1 MKAYPYDPRGTK
13 AENHFLEERIIGSE
27 NNNDRVVILDHRP
40 FFEDLVVRQP
50 GSTTPLSRGVDYELQ
65 YQLTELDDSVAANV
79 YCGVHLINPSIKG
92 IVTFEGQM
100 LGGTF
105 YDPFVDILDE
115 LVKYLNNPVSAD
127 WLLLEGRPSLY
138 PATPAATSWADLL
151 NKKYLAS
158 AVHDVELKTD
168 DANQLIKD
176 KLAEVKALVTALG
189 KEIEAFNYPAHIAE
203 TNPHQTTSAQINAH
217 PVNLKTPDTF
227 MAYGLKLKAL
237 TDELKAFRLPQSV
250 IDTYI
255 SHWISS
261 EVRGVFNCTVSGN
274 RAQFSSKNGE
284 SEIIFANDG
293 FTLKSNGSVV
303 LAVGHL
309 EGTGAGRYINWRA
322 GKNTLRIE
330 STGDAL
336 GMNKLTL
343 NGNPLLT
350 TTALMEYQQDPD
362 AGSGG
367 GGDPD
372 DSKVYIEGRSG
383 ISFTGKGSRADPIVG
398 TIDPTK
404 ATTAEKGVVKLKTG
418 KGTET
423 VGVAAT
429 PASLTPYSAD
439 LSGYVAKTTMINGKP
454 MNDGSRTITKA
465 DLGLGQADN
474 TADLDK
480 PLSTELT
487 EAVSGLADV
496 GHHHDWSELGIYKAS
511 QSVYGIGRYAT
522 NQNGLVENRAV
533 VPNILKELSARL
545 DVVAAAIANAKE
557 GTVTDFA
564 AVKGADWRFNSQG
577 TAISVQDLNYFYLLD
592 GTKGDSTVTGS
603 IDLQTTPMF
612 NWFSPNNQLELTWPT
627 GKVSNGTGINWTG
640 IEEPPLMGFQSV
652 PVGKTAAQM
661 GDQSVVTV
669 LAKTRV
675 KAYQSKL
682 WVYAAGGG
690 PVTVY
695 INGIQAATGESP
707 LVAVYET
714 SRDVENY
721 TVAVKAECSDTT
733 KSAAVQF
740 EVYDGDYPVYFS
752 GPETRV
758 ELLQEFVTTH
768 VGIRHYL
775 YVNMLTGS
783 LYSRAEPI
791 QSIAVDPERGYIG
804 YVDIVAG
811 VSSYANKTVSFE
823 TTFDFG
829 KSAEV
834 SEHIGTRK
842 AHGLSSVDWTLTDNP
857 RLPLLNRAI
866 AEPRALVYR
875 KMLGSG
881 SGGTLCTLSRGL
893 FSYSHGLNVKTDLE
907 LIFSTEGATPYCWF
921 TPFNP
926 KENNEPTFEGSF
938 VFDVDDIGGTK
949 ALSAAPDLIL
959 CASSQAGTVGRR
971 YVRINLT
978 SKTCKVGVGA
988 GSTSEVWHK
997 SFELNNGS
1005 MLMDAGRET
1014 SVEVTTKDVLF
1025 NGEVTNA
1032 EILDLI
1038 GWGPSGDKIS
1048 ANHAPRGMIRYRYN
1062 VNTRVL
1068 RLALSF
1074 SQFGST
1080 TIDLRQIEMAFPFD
1094 LVDYFTGDGVGLAFK
1109 GLSEKCY
1116 LTINHALI
1124 DPKTGNIDIDKY
1136 HYLRSLFESY
1146 MDSSVGWLAD
1156 SKDGDYYQKLIDPTT
1171 YVYALNY
1178 CPTETIALPTGQ
1190 GSVAISHEG
1199 QLPAQFFPRKLSR
1212 GALMAKKGELHASWN
1227 NEWSTSKA
1235 AANRY
1240 RHKLILRFA
1249 QGADKQQYRVAQVS
1263 GTVKCNWPGKV
1274 IIGDAGKDAYVSATD
1289 SVPFALSTNAD
1300 TGKAVTLTPK
1310 DLRVGQDIYIVLEPP
1325 GNNPEGYELNFT
1337 CSLDVTDEKGVRQD
1351 QLNAQSFE
1359 LRSGE
1364 SQFLMEKRNPY
1375 HITSKAW
1382 KWILAVL
1389 KRELNGK
1396 QLGDRT

>member
-13 AENHFLEERIIGSE
+13 TENHFLEERIIGSE

-105 YDPFVDILDE
+105 YDPFVDMLDE

-127 WLLLEGRPSLY
+127 WLLLDGRPSLY

-158 AVHDVELKTD
+158 AIHDVELKTD

-189 KEIEAFNYPAHIAE
+189 KEIEAFNYPAHIAA
-203 TNPHQTTSAQINAH
+203 TNPHETTSAQINAH

-274 RAQFSSKNGE
+274 RAQFRSKNGE

-362 AGSGG
+362 AGGSGG
-367 GGDPD
+367 SDPD
-372 DSKVYIEGRSG
+372 DSKVYIEGRNG

-398 TIDPTK
+398 AIDPTK

-429 PASLTPYSAD
+429 PASLTPYSTD
-439 LSGYVAKTTMINGKP
+439 LSGYVTKTTMINGKP

-480 PLSTELT
+480 PLSTALN
-487 EAVSGLADV
+487 ASVSGLADV

-511 QSVYGIGRYAT
+511 QTIYGIGRYAT

-577 TAISVQDLNYFYLLD
+577 TSISVQDLKYFYLLD
-592 GTKGDSTVTGS
+592 GTKGDSTVTGT

-652 PVGKTAAQM
+652 AVGKTATQM

-675 KAYQSKL
+675 RAYQSKL

-695 INGIQAATGESP
+695 INGILAASGESP

-714 SRDVENY
+714 SADVENY
-721 TVAVKAECSDTT
+721 TIAVKAECSDTA

-811 VSSYANKTVSFE
+811 VNYANKTVGFE

-834 SEHIGTRK
+834 SEHIDTRK
-842 AHGLSSVDWTLTDNP
+842 AHGLSSVDWALTDNP

-866 AEPRALVYR
+866 AEPRACIFRKALATGTGDVFHLV
-875 KMLGSG
+875 
-881 SGGTLCTLSRGL
+881 SRGL
-893 FSYSHGLNVKTDLE
+893 YTYAHNQNVKSSLQYVV
-907 LIFSTEGATPYCWF
+907 IPEGATPYCWF

-926 KENNEPTFEGSF
+926 KENNAPTFEGSF
-938 VFDVDDIGGTK
+938 AFDVDDVGGTQ
-949 ALSAAPDLIL
+949 ALAAAPDLVL
-959 CASSQAGTVGRR
+959 CSSTQGASVKRR
-971 YVRINLT
+971 YVRIDLT
-978 SKTCKVGVGA
+978 AKECKLGI
-988 GSTSEVWHK
+988 GSRSDSAVTDIPLVMEES
-997 SFELNNGS
+997 G
-1005 MLMDAGRET
+1005 ET
-1014 SVEVTTKDVLF
+1014 AVNATFKDVLF
-1025 NGEVTNA
+1025 NGEETNPA
-1032 EILDLI
+1032 ILDLI
-1038 GWGPSGDKIS
+1038 GWGAARDKIS

-1062 VNTRVL
+1062 VSTRVL

-1074 SQFGST
+1074 SQFGT
-1080 TIDLRQIEMAFPFD
+1080 TTVKQRQLEIQFPFD
-1094 LVDYFTGDGVGLAFK
+1094 LVDYFTGDGI
-1109 GLSEKCY
+1109 GLSFKELSAKCRV
-1116 LTINHALI
+1116 TISHALI
-1124 DPKTGNIDIDKY
+1124 DPVTSNIDIDKY

-1146 MDSSVGWLAD
+1146 LDSSVGYLAD
-1156 SKDGDYYQKLIDPTT
+1156 NKDADYSQSVIDPAT
-1171 YVYALNY
+1171 YEISQKYRV
-1178 CPTETIALPTGQ
+1178 TESIALPTGQ
-1190 GSVAISHEG
+1190 GSVAVSHDG
-1199 QLPAQFFPRKLSR
+1199 QLPAQFFDRKLSR
-1212 GALMAKKGELHASWN
+1212 GALMAKKNELHTSWN
-1227 NEWSTSKA
+1227 NEWSTTKA
-1235 AANRY
+1235 AASRY

-1249 QGADKQQYRVAQVS
+1249 QGGDKQQYRIAIMA
-1263 GTVKCNWPGKV
+1263 GTIKSNWPGKV
-1274 IIGDAGKDAYVSATD
+1274 IIGDAGKDPFLASTD
-1289 SVPFALSTNAD
+1289 SAEFALSTNAD
-1300 TGKAVTLTPK
+1300 VGKAIVINPT
-1310 DLRVGQDIYIVLEPP
+1310 DLRVGQDIYIVLDPP

-1337 CSLDVTDEKGVRQD
+1337 CSLDVFDEKGYCQD

-1364 SQFLMEKRNPY
+1364 KQFLMEKRNPY

-1382 KWILAVL
+1382 KWILSVL

-1396 QLGDRT
+1396 ELGDRT

>member
-13 AENHFLEERIIGSE
+13 TENHFLEERIIGSE

-105 YDPFVDILDE
+105 YDPFVDMLDE

-127 WLLLEGRPSLY
+127 WLLLDGRPSLY

-158 AVHDVELKTD
+158 AIHDVELKTD

-189 KEIEAFNYPAHIAE
+189 KEIEAFNYPAHIAA
-203 TNPHQTTSAQINAH
+203 TNPHETTSAQINAH

-274 RAQFSSKNGE
+274 RAQFRSKNGE

-362 AGSGG
+362 AGGSGG
-367 GGDPD
+367 SDPD
-372 DSKVYIEGRSG
+372 DSKVYIEGRNG

-429 PASLTPYSAD
+429 PASLTPYSTD
-439 LSGYVAKTTMINGKP
+439 LSGYVTKTTMINGKP

-480 PLSTELT
+480 PLSTALN
-487 EAVSGLADV
+487 ASVSGLADV

-511 QSVYGIGRYAT
+511 QTIYGIGRYAT

-577 TAISVQDLNYFYLLD
+577 TSISVQDLKYFYLLD
-592 GTKGDSTVTGS
+592 GTKGDSTVTGA

-652 PVGKTAAQM
+652 AVGKTATQM

-675 KAYQSKL
+675 KAYQPKL

-695 INGIQAATGESP
+695 INGIQVASGESP
-707 LVAVYET
+707 LVTVYET
-714 SRDVENY
+714 SSDVENY

-740 EVYDGDYPVYFS
+740 EVYDGNYPIYFS

-791 QSIAVDPERGYIG
+791 QSIAVEPERGYIG
-804 YVDIVAG
+804 YVDIVPG
-811 VSSYANKTVSFE
+811 QSYANKTVGFE

-834 SEHIGTRK
+834 SEHISTRK
-842 AHGLSSVDWTLTDNP
+842 AHGLTAVDWSLTDNP

-866 AEPRALVYR
+866 AEPRACIFRKPLSAATGDVFHLV
-875 KMLGSG
+875 
-881 SGGTLCTLSRGL
+881 SRGL
-893 FSYSHGLNVKTDLE
+893 YTYAHNQNVKSSLQYVV
-907 LIFSTEGATPYCWF
+907 IPEGATPYCWF

-926 KENNEPTFEGSF
+926 KENNAPTFEGSF
-938 VFDVDDIGGTK
+938 AFDVDDVSGTQ
-949 ALSAAPDLIL
+949 ALAATPDLVL
-959 CASSQAGTVGRR
+959 CSSTQGSSVKRR
-971 YVRINLT
+971 YLRIDLT
-978 SKTCKVGVGA
+978 AKACKLGI
-988 GSTSEVWHK
+988 GSRSDSDVTDIPLVMEESGETAV
-997 SFELNNGS
+997 
-1005 MLMDAGRET
+1005 DAT
-1014 SVEVTTKDVLF
+1014 FKDVLF
-1025 NGEVTNA
+1025 NGEETNA
-1032 EILDLI
+1032 AILDLI
-1038 GWGPSGDKIS
+1038 GWGANRDKIS

-1074 SQFGST
+1074 SQFGT
-1080 TIDLRQIEMAFPFD
+1080 TTVKHQQLEIQFPFD
-1094 LVDYFTGDGVGLAFK
+1094 LVDYFTGDGVGLSFK
-1109 GLSEKCY
+1109 ELSAKCRV
-1116 LTINHALI
+1116 TISHALI
-1124 DPKTGNIDIDKY
+1124 DPATSNIDIDKY

-1146 MDSSVGWLAD
+1146 LDSSVGYLAD
-1156 SKDGDYYQKLIDPTT
+1156 TKDVDFSQSVIDPAT
-1171 YVYALNY
+1171 YEISQKYRV
-1178 CPTETIALPTGQ
+1178 TESIALPTGQ
-1190 GSVAISHEG
+1190 GSVAVSHDG
-1199 QLPAQFFPRKLSR
+1199 QLPAQFFDRKLSR
-1212 GALMAKKGELHASWN
+1212 GALMAKKGELNASWN
-1227 NEWSTSKA
+1227 NEWSTTKA
-1235 AANRY
+1235 AVSRY

-1249 QGADKQQYRVAQVS
+1249 QGVDKQQYRIAKVT
-1263 GTVKCNWPGKV
+1263 GTVKSNWPGKV
-1274 IIGDAGKDAYVSATD
+1274 IIGDAGKDPFLSTTDSAT
-1289 SVPFALSTNAD
+1289 FALSTSAD
-1300 TGKAVTLTPK
+1300 TGKAVTITAT

-1325 GNNPEGYELNFT
+1325 GDNPEGYELNFT
-1337 CSLDVTDEKGVRQD
+1337 CSLDVTDEKNVRQD

>member
-13 AENHFLEERIIGSE
+13 TENHFLEERIIGSE

-105 YDPFVDILDE
+105 YDPFVDMLDE

-127 WLLLEGRPSLY
+127 WLLLDGRPSLY

-158 AVHDVELKTD
+158 AIHDIELKTD

-189 KEIEAFNYPAHIAE
+189 KEIEAFNYPAHIAA
-203 TNPHQTTSAQINAH
+203 TNPHETTSAQINAH

-274 RAQFSSKNGE
+274 RAQFRSKNGE

-362 AGSGG
+362 AGGSGG
-367 GGDPD
+367 SDPD
-372 DSKVYIEGRSG
+372 DSKVYIEGRNG

-429 PASLTPYSAD
+429 PASLTPYSTD
-439 LSGYVAKTTMINGKP
+439 LSGYVTKTTMINGKP

-480 PLSTELT
+480 PLSTALN
-487 EAVSGLADV
+487 ASVSGLADV

-511 QSVYGIGRYAT
+511 QTVYGIGRYAT

-577 TAISVQDLNYFYLLD
+577 TSISVQDLKYFYLLD
-592 GTKGDSTVTGS
+592 GTKGDSTVTGA

-652 PVGKTAAQM
+652 PVGKTATQM

-675 KAYQSKL
+675 RAYQSKL

-695 INGIQAATGESP
+695 INGVLAASGESP

-714 SRDVENY
+714 SSDVENY
-721 TVAVKAECSDTT
+721 TIAVKAECSDTA

-791 QSIAVDPERGYIG
+791 QSITVDPERGYIG

-811 VSSYANKTVSFE
+811 ENYANKTVGFE

-834 SEHIGTRK
+834 SGHIATRK
-842 AHGLSSVDWTLTDNP
+842 AHGLSSVDWALTDNP
-857 RLPLLNRAI
+857 RLPLLNRAV
-866 AEPRALVYR
+866 AEPRACIFRKALTAGTGDVFHLV
-875 KMLGSG
+875 
-881 SGGTLCTLSRGL
+881 SRGL
-893 FSYSHGLNVKTDLE
+893 YTYAHNQNVKSSLQYVV
-907 LIFSTEGATPYCWF
+907 IPEGATPYCWF

-926 KENNEPTFEGSF
+926 KENNAPTFEGSF
-938 VFDVDDIGGTK
+938 AFDVDDVGGTQ
-949 ALSAAPDLIL
+949 ALTAAPDLVL
-959 CASSQAGTVGRR
+959 CTSTQGASVKRR
-971 YVRINLT
+971 YVRIDLT
-978 SKTCKVGVGA
+978 AKACKLGI
-988 GSTSEVWHK
+988 GSRSDSAVTDIPLVMEES
-997 SFELNNGS
+997 G
-1005 MLMDAGRET
+1005 ET
-1014 SVEVTTKDVLF
+1014 AVNATFKDVLF
-1025 NGEVTNA
+1025 NGEETNPA
-1032 EILDLI
+1032 ILDLI
-1038 GWGPSGDKIS
+1038 GWGAARDKIS

-1062 VNTRVL
+1062 VSTRVL

-1074 SQFGST
+1074 SQFGT
-1080 TIDLRQIEMAFPFD
+1080 TTVKQRQLEIQFPFD
-1094 LVDYFTGDGVGLAFK
+1094 LVDYFTGDGI
-1109 GLSEKCY
+1109 GLSFKELSAKCRV
-1116 LTINHALI
+1116 TISHALI
-1124 DPKTGNIDIDKY
+1124 DPVTNNIDIDKY

-1146 MDSSVGWLAD
+1146 LDSSVGYLAD
-1156 SKDGDYYQKLIDPTT
+1156 NKDADYSQSLIDPAT
-1171 YVYALNY
+1171 YEISQKYRV
-1178 CPTETIALPTGQ
+1178 TESIALPTGQ
-1190 GSVAISHEG
+1190 GSVVVSHDG
-1199 QLPAQFFPRKLSR
+1199 QLPAQFFDRKLSR
-1212 GALMAKKGELHASWN
+1212 GALMAKNNELHTSWN
-1227 NEWSTSKA
+1227 NEWSTTKA
-1235 AANRY
+1235 AASRY

-1249 QGADKQQYRVAQVS
+1249 QGVDKQQYRIARVS
-1263 GTVKCNWPGKV
+1263 GTIKSNWPGKV
-1274 IIGDAGKDAYVSATD
+1274 IIGDAGKDPFLASTD
-1289 SVPFALSTNAD
+1289 SAEFALSTNAD
-1300 TGKAVTLTPK
+1300 VGKAITITPR

-1337 CSLDVTDEKGVRQD
+1337 CSLDVTDEQSTRQD

-1364 SQFLMEKRNPY
+1364 KQFLMEKRSPY

-1382 KWILAVL
+1382 KWILSVL

>member
-13 AENHFLEERIIGSE
+13 TENHFLEERIIGSE

-105 YDPFVDILDE
+105 YDPFVDMLDE

-127 WLLLEGRPSLY
+127 WLLLDGRPSLY

-158 AVHDVELKTD
+158 AIHDIELKTD

-189 KEIEAFNYPAHIAE
+189 KEIEAFNYPAHIAA
-203 TNPHQTTSAQINAH
+203 TNPHETTSAQINAH

-274 RAQFSSKNGE
+274 RAQFRSKNGE

-362 AGSGG
+362 AGGSGG
-367 GGDPD
+367 SDPD
-372 DSKVYIEGRSG
+372 DSKVYIEGRNG

-429 PASLTPYSAD
+429 PASLTPYSTD
-439 LSGYVAKTTMINGKP
+439 LSGYVTKTTMINGKP

-480 PLSTELT
+480 PLSTALN
-487 EAVSGLADV
+487 ASVSGLADV

-511 QSVYGIGRYAT
+511 QTIYGIGRYAT

-577 TAISVQDLNYFYLLD
+577 TSISVQDLKYFYLLD
-592 GTKGDSTVTGS
+592 GTKGDSTVTGA

-652 PVGKTAAQM
+652 PVGKTATQM

-675 KAYQSKL
+675 RAYQSKL

-695 INGIQAATGESP
+695 INGILAASGESP

-714 SRDVENY
+714 SSDVENY
-721 TVAVKAECSDTT
+721 TIAVKAECSDTA

-811 VSSYANKTVSFE
+811 ENYANKTVGFE

-834 SEHIGTRK
+834 SGHIATRK
-842 AHGLSSVDWTLTDNP
+842 AHGLSSVDWVLTDNP

-866 AEPRALVYR
+866 AEPRACIFRKPLATGTGDVFHLV
-875 KMLGSG
+875 
-881 SGGTLCTLSRGL
+881 SRGL
-893 FSYSHGLNVKTDLE
+893 YTYAHNQNVKSSLQYVV
-907 LIFSTEGATPYCWF
+907 IPEGATPYCWF

-926 KENNEPTFEGSF
+926 KENNAPTFEGSF
-938 VFDVDDIGGTK
+938 AFDVDDVGGTQ
-949 ALSAAPDLIL
+949 ALTAAPDLVL
-959 CASSQAGTVGRR
+959 CTSTQGASVKRR
-971 YVRINLT
+971 YVRIDLT
-978 SKTCKVGVGA
+978 AKACKLGI
-988 GSTSEVWHK
+988 GSRSVSDVTDIPLVMEES
-997 SFELNNGS
+997 G
-1005 MLMDAGRET
+1005 ET
-1014 SVEVTTKDVLF
+1014 AVNATFKDVLF
-1025 NGEVTNA
+1025 NGEETNPA
-1032 EILDLI
+1032 ILDLI
-1038 GWGPSGDKIS
+1038 GWGSARDKIS

-1062 VNTRVL
+1062 VSTRVL

-1074 SQFGST
+1074 SQFGT
-1080 TIDLRQIEMAFPFD
+1080 TTVKQRQLEIQFPFD
-1094 LVDYFTGDGVGLAFK
+1094 LLDYFTGDGI
-1109 GLSEKCY
+1109 GLSFKELSAKCRV
-1116 LTINHALI
+1116 TISHALI
-1124 DPKTGNIDIDKY
+1124 DPVTNNINIDKY

-1146 MDSSVGWLAD
+1146 LDSSVGYLSDAKDAD
-1156 SKDGDYYQKLIDPTT
+1156 YSQSVIDPAT
-1171 YVYALNY
+1171 YEISQKYRV
-1178 CPTETIALPTGQ
+1178 TESIALPTGQ
-1190 GSVAISHEG
+1190 GSVAVSHDG
-1199 QLPAQFFPRKLSR
+1199 QLPAQFFDRKLSR
-1212 GALMAKKGELHASWN
+1212 GALMAKNNELHTSWN
-1227 NEWSTSKA
+1227 NEWSTTKA
-1235 AANRY
+1235 AASRY

-1249 QGADKQQYRVAQVS
+1249 QGADKQQYRIAKVS
-1263 GTVKCNWPGKV
+1263 GTIKSNWPGKV
-1274 IIGDAGKDAYVSATD
+1274 IIGDAGKDPFLASTD
-1289 SVPFALSTNAD
+1289 SAEFALSTSAD
-1300 TGKAVTLTPK
+1300 VGKAISITAT
-1310 DLRVGQDIYIVLEPP
+1310 DLRVGQDIYIVLDPP

-1337 CSLDVTDEKGVRQD
+1337 CSLDVTDEQSTRQD

-1364 SQFLMEKRNPY
+1364 KQFLMEKRNPY

-1382 KWILAVL
+1382 KWILSVL

>member
-13 AENHFLEERIIGSE
+13 TENHFLEERIIGSE

-105 YDPFVDILDE
+105 YDPFVDMLDE

-127 WLLLEGRPSLY
+127 WLLLDGRPSLY

-158 AVHDVELKTD
+158 AIHDVELKTD

-189 KEIEAFNYPAHIAE
+189 KEIEAFNYPAHIAA
-203 TNPHQTTSAQINAH
+203 TNPHETTSAQINAH

-274 RAQFSSKNGE
+274 RAQFRSKNGE

-350 TTALMEYQQDPD
+350 TTTLMEYQQDPD
-362 AGSGG
+362 AGGSGG
-367 GGDPD
+367 SDPD
-372 DSKVYIEGRSG
+372 DSKVYIEGRNG

-404 ATTAEKGVVKLKTG
+404 ATTVEKGVVKLKTG

-439 LSGYVAKTTMINGKP
+439 LSGYVTKTTMINGKP

-480 PLSTELT
+480 PLSTALN
-487 EAVSGLADV
+487 ASVSGLADV

-511 QSVYGIGRYAT
+511 QTIYGIGRYAT

-577 TAISVQDLNYFYLLD
+577 TSISVQDLKYFYLLD
-592 GTKGDSTVTGS
+592 GTKGDSTATGA

-652 PVGKTAAQM
+652 PVGKTATQM

-675 KAYQSKL
+675 RAYQSKL

-695 INGIQAATGESP
+695 INGVLAASGESP

-714 SRDVENY
+714 SSDVENY
-721 TVAVKAECSDTT
+721 TVAVKAECSDTA

-811 VSSYANKTVSFE
+811 ENYANKTVGFE

-834 SEHIGTRK
+834 SEHIDTRK
-842 AHGLSSVDWTLTDNP
+842 AHGLSSVDWALTDNP

-866 AEPRALVYR
+866 AEPRACIFRKALTAGTGDVFHLV
-875 KMLGSG
+875 
-881 SGGTLCTLSRGL
+881 SRGL
-893 FSYSHGLNVKTDLE
+893 YTYAHNQNVKSSLQYVV
-907 LIFSTEGATPYCWF
+907 IPEGATPYCWF

-926 KENNEPTFEGSF
+926 KENNAPTFEGSF
-938 VFDVDDIGGTK
+938 AFDVDDVGGTQ
-949 ALSAAPDLIL
+949 ALAAAPDLVL
-959 CASSQAGTVGRR
+959 CTSTQGASVKRR
-971 YVRINLT
+971 YVRIDLT
-978 SKTCKVGVGA
+978 AKACKLGI
-988 GSTSEVWHK
+988 GSRSDSDVTDIPLVMEES
-997 SFELNNGS
+997 G
-1005 MLMDAGRET
+1005 ET
-1014 SVEVTTKDVLF
+1014 AVNATFKDVLF
-1025 NGEVTNA
+1025 NGEETNPA
-1032 EILDLI
+1032 ILDLI
-1038 GWGPSGDKIS
+1038 GWGAARDKIS

-1062 VNTRVL
+1062 VSTRVL

-1074 SQFGST
+1074 SQFGT
-1080 TIDLRQIEMAFPFD
+1080 TTVKQRQLEIQFPFD
-1094 LVDYFTGDGVGLAFK
+1094 LVDYFTGDGI
-1109 GLSEKCY
+1109 GLSFKELSAKCRV
-1116 LTINHALI
+1116 TIGHALI
-1124 DPKTGNIDIDKY
+1124 DPVTSNIDIDKY

-1146 MDSSVGWLAD
+1146 LDSSVGYLSDAKDAD
-1156 SKDGDYYQKLIDPTT
+1156 YSQSVIDPAT
-1171 YVYALNY
+1171 YEISQKYRV
-1178 CPTETIALPTGQ
+1178 TESIALPTGQ
-1190 GSVAISHEG
+1190 GSVAVSHDG
-1199 QLPAQFFPRKLSR
+1199 QLPAQFFDRKLTR
-1212 GALMAKKGELHASWN
+1212 GALMAKKNELHTSWN
-1227 NEWSTSKA
+1227 NEWSTTKA
-1235 AANRY
+1235 AASRY

-1249 QGADKQQYRVAQVS
+1249 QGADKQQYRIAKVS
-1263 GTVKCNWPGKV
+1263 GTIKSNWPGKV
-1274 IIGDAGKDAYVSATD
+1274 IIGDAGKDPFLASTD
-1289 SVPFALSTNAD
+1289 SAEFALSTSAD
-1300 TGKAVTLTPK
+1300 VGKAISITAT
-1310 DLRVGQDIYIVLEPP
+1310 DLRVGQDIYIVLDPP

-1337 CSLDVTDEKGVRQD
+1337 CSLDVTDEQSTRQD

-1364 SQFLMEKRNPY
+1364 KQFLMEKRNPY

-1382 KWILAVL
+1382 KWILSVL

>member
-13 AENHFLEERIIGSE
+13 TENHFLEERIIGSE

-105 YDPFVDILDE
+105 YDPFVDMLDE

-127 WLLLEGRPSLY
+127 WLLLDGRPSLY

-158 AVHDVELKTD
+158 AIHDVELKTD

-189 KEIEAFNYPAHIAE
+189 KEIEAFNYPAHIAA
-203 TNPHQTTSAQINAH
+203 TNPHETTSAQINAH

-274 RAQFSSKNGE
+274 RAQFRSKNGE

-362 AGSGG
+362 AGGSGG
-367 GGDPD
+367 SDPD
-372 DSKVYIEGRSG
+372 DSKVYIEGRNG

-429 PASLTPYSAD
+429 PASLTPYSTD
-439 LSGYVAKTTMINGKP
+439 LSGYVTKTTMINGKP

-480 PLSTELT
+480 PLSTALN
-487 EAVSGLADV
+487 ASVSGLADV

-511 QSVYGIGRYAT
+511 QTIYGIGRYAT

-577 TAISVQDLNYFYLLD
+577 TSISVQDLKYFYLLD
-592 GTKGDSTVTGS
+592 GTKGDSTVTGA

-652 PVGKTAAQM
+652 PVGKTATQM

-675 KAYQSKL
+675 RAYQSKL

-695 INGIQAATGESP
+695 INGVLAASGESP

-714 SRDVENY
+714 SSDVENY
-721 TVAVKAECSDTT
+721 TIAVKAECSDTA

-811 VSSYANKTVSFE
+811 ENYANKTVGFE

-834 SEHIGTRK
+834 SGHIATRK
-842 AHGLSSVDWTLTDNP
+842 AHGLSSVDWALTDNP

-866 AEPRALVYR
+866 AEPRACIFRKALAAGTGDVFHLV
-875 KMLGSG
+875 
-881 SGGTLCTLSRGL
+881 SRGL
-893 FSYSHGLNVKTDLE
+893 YTYAHNQNVKSSLQYVV
-907 LIFSTEGATPYCWF
+907 IPEGATPYCWF

-926 KENNEPTFEGSF
+926 KENNAPTFEGSF
-938 VFDVDDIGGTK
+938 AFDVDDVGGTQ
-949 ALSAAPDLIL
+949 ALTAAPDLVL
-959 CASSQAGTVGRR
+959 CTSTQGASVKRR
-971 YVRINLT
+971 YVRIDLT
-978 SKTCKVGVGA
+978 AKACKLGI
-988 GSTSEVWHK
+988 GSRSDSDVTDIPLVMEES
-997 SFELNNGS
+997 G
-1005 MLMDAGRET
+1005 ET
-1014 SVEVTTKDVLF
+1014 AVNATFKDVLF
-1025 NGEVTNA
+1025 NGEETNPA
-1032 EILDLI
+1032 ILDLI
-1038 GWGPSGDKIS
+1038 GWGSARDKIS

-1062 VNTRVL
+1062 VSTRVL

-1074 SQFGST
+1074 SQFGT
-1080 TIDLRQIEMAFPFD
+1080 TTVKQRQLEIQFPFD
-1094 LVDYFTGDGVGLAFK
+1094 LLDYFTGDGI
-1109 GLSEKCY
+1109 GLSFKELSAKCRV
-1116 LTINHALI
+1116 TISHALI
-1124 DPKTGNIDIDKY
+1124 DPVTNNINIDKY

-1146 MDSSVGWLAD
+1146 LDSSVGYLSDAKDAD
-1156 SKDGDYYQKLIDPTT
+1156 YSQSVIDPAT
-1171 YVYALNY
+1171 YEISQKYRV
-1178 CPTETIALPTGQ
+1178 TESIALPTGQ
-1190 GSVAISHEG
+1190 GSVAVSHDG
-1199 QLPAQFFPRKLSR
+1199 QLPAQFFDRKLSR
-1212 GALMAKKGELHASWN
+1212 GALMAKNNELHTSWN
-1227 NEWSTSKA
+1227 NEWSTTKA
-1235 AANRY
+1235 AASRY

-1249 QGADKQQYRVAQVS
+1249 QGADKQQYRIAKVS
-1263 GTVKCNWPGKV
+1263 GTIKSNWPGKV
-1274 IIGDAGKDAYVSATD
+1274 IIGDAGKDPFLASTD
-1289 SVPFALSTNAD
+1289 SAEFALSTSAD
-1300 TGKAVTLTPK
+1300 VGKAISITAT
-1310 DLRVGQDIYIVLEPP
+1310 DLRVGQDIYIVLDPP

-1337 CSLDVTDEKGVRQD
+1337 CSLDVTDEQSTRQD

-1364 SQFLMEKRNPY
+1364 KQFLMEKRNPY

-1382 KWILAVL
+1382 KWILSVL

>member
-13 AENHFLEERIIGSE
+13 TENHFLEERIIGSE

-105 YDPFVDILDE
+105 YDPFVDMLDE

-127 WLLLEGRPSLY
+127 WLLLDGRPSLY

-158 AVHDVELKTD
+158 AIHDVELKTD

-176 KLAEVKALVTALG
+176 KLGEVKALVAALG
-189 KEIEAFNYPAHIAE
+189 KEIEAFNYPAHIAA
-203 TNPHQTTSAQINAH
+203 TNPHETTSAQINAH

-274 RAQFSSKNGE
+274 RAQFRSKNGE

-362 AGSGG
+362 AGGSGG
-367 GGDPD
+367 SDPD
-372 DSKVYIEGRSG
+372 DSKVYIEGRNG

-429 PASLTPYSAD
+429 PASLTPYSTD
-439 LSGYVAKTTMINGKP
+439 LSGYVTKTTMINGKP

-480 PLSTELT
+480 PLSTALN
-487 EAVSGLADV
+487 ASVSGLADV

-511 QSVYGIGRYAT
+511 QTIYGIGRYAT

-577 TAISVQDLNYFYLLD
+577 TAISVQDLKYFYLLD
-592 GTKGDSTVTGS
+592 GTKGDSAVTGA

-652 PVGKTAAQM
+652 PVGKTATQM

-675 KAYQSKL
+675 RAYQSKL

-695 INGIQAATGESP
+695 INGVLAASGESP

-714 SRDVENY
+714 SSDVENY
-721 TVAVKAECSDTT
+721 TIAVKAECSDTA

-791 QSIAVDPERGYIG
+791 QSVAVDPERGYIG

-811 VSSYANKTVSFE
+811 ENYANKTVGFE

-834 SEHIGTRK
+834 SGHIATRK
-842 AHGLSSVDWTLTDNP
+842 THGLSSVDWALTDNP

-866 AEPRALVYR
+866 AEPRACIFRKALAAGTGDVFHLV
-875 KMLGSG
+875 
-881 SGGTLCTLSRGL
+881 SRGL
-893 FSYSHGLNVKTDLE
+893 YTYAHNQNVKSSLQYVVMP
-907 LIFSTEGATPYCWF
+907 EGATPYCWF

-926 KENNEPTFEGSF
+926 KENNAPTFEGSF
-938 VFDVDDIGGTK
+938 AFDVDDVGGTQ
-949 ALSAAPDLIL
+949 ALTAAPDLVL
-959 CASSQAGTVGRR
+959 CTSTQGASVKRR
-971 YVRINLT
+971 YVRIDLT
-978 SKTCKVGVGA
+978 AKACKLGI
-988 GSTSEVWHK
+988 GSRSVSDVTDIPLVMEES
-997 SFELNNGS
+997 G
-1005 MLMDAGRET
+1005 ET
-1014 SVEVTTKDVLF
+1014 AVNATFKDVLF
-1025 NGEVTNA
+1025 NGEETNPA
-1032 EILDLI
+1032 ILDLI
-1038 GWGPSGDKIS
+1038 GWGAARDKIS

-1062 VNTRVL
+1062 VSTRVL

-1074 SQFGST
+1074 SQFGT
-1080 TIDLRQIEMAFPFD
+1080 TTVKQRQLEIQFPFD
-1094 LVDYFTGDGVGLAFK
+1094 LVDYFTGDGI
-1109 GLSEKCY
+1109 GLSFKELSAKCRV
-1116 LTINHALI
+1116 TISHALI
-1124 DPKTGNIDIDKY
+1124 DPVTSNIDIDKY

-1146 MDSSVGWLAD
+1146 LDSSVGYLAD
-1156 SKDGDYYQKLIDPTT
+1156 NKDADYSQSVIDPAT
-1171 YVYALNY
+1171 YEISQKYRV
-1178 CPTETIALPTGQ
+1178 TESIALPTGQ
-1190 GSVAISHEG
+1190 GSVAVSHDG
-1199 QLPAQFFPRKLSR
+1199 QLPAQFFDRKLSR
-1212 GALMAKKGELHASWN
+1212 GALMAKNNELHTSWN
-1227 NEWSTSKA
+1227 NEWSTTKA
-1235 AANRY
+1235 AASRY

-1249 QGADKQQYRVAQVS
+1249 QGADKQQYRIAKVS
-1263 GTVKCNWPGKV
+1263 GTIKSNWPGKV
-1274 IIGDAGKDAYVSATD
+1274 IIGDAGKDPFLASTD
-1289 SVPFALSTNAD
+1289 SAEFALSTSAD
-1300 TGKAVTLTPK
+1300 VGKAISITAT
-1310 DLRVGQDIYIVLEPP
+1310 DLRVGQDIYIVLDPP

-1337 CSLDVTDEKGVRQD
+1337 CTLDVTDEQSTRQD

-1364 SQFLMEKRNPY
+1364 KQFLMEKRNPY

-1382 KWILAVL
+1382 KWILSVL

>member
-13 AENHFLEERIIGSE
+13 TENHFLEERIIGSE

-105 YDPFVDILDE
+105 YDPFVDMLDE

-127 WLLLEGRPSLY
+127 WLLLDGRPSLY

-158 AVHDVELKTD
+158 AIHDIELKTD

-189 KEIEAFNYPAHIAE
+189 KEIEAFNYPAHIAA
-203 TNPHQTTSAQINAH
+203 TNPHETTSAQINAH

-255 SHWISS
+255 SHWIAS

-274 RAQFSSKNGE
+274 RAQFRSKNGE

-322 GKNTLRIE
+322 GNNVLRIE

-362 AGSGG
+362 AGGG
-367 GGDPD
+367 GSDPD
-372 DSKVYIEGRSG
+372 DSKVYIEGRNG

-429 PASLTPYSAD
+429 PASLTPYSTD
-439 LSGYVAKTTMINGKP
+439 LSGYVTKTTMINGKP

-480 PLSTELT
+480 PLSTALN
-487 EAVSGLADV
+487 ASVSGLADV

-511 QSVYGIGRYAT
+511 QTVYGIGRYAT

-577 TAISVQDLNYFYLLD
+577 TSISVQDLKYFYLLD
-592 GTKGDSTVTGS
+592 GTKGDSTVTGA

-627 GKVSNGTGINWTG
+627 GKASNGTGINWTG

-652 PVGKTAAQM
+652 PVGKTATQM

-675 KAYQSKL
+675 RAYQPKL

-695 INGIQAATGESP
+695 INGILAASGESP

-714 SRDVENY
+714 SPDVENY
-721 TVAVKAECSDTT
+721 TVAVKAECSDTA

-740 EVYDGDYPVYFS
+740 EVYDGNYPVYFS

-791 QSIAVDPERGYIG
+791 QSVAVDPERGYIG

-811 VSSYANKTVSFE
+811 ENYANKTVGFE

-834 SEHIGTRK
+834 SEHIDTRK
-842 AHGLSSVDWTLTDNP
+842 AHGLSSVDWALTDNP

-866 AEPRALVYR
+866 AEPRACIFRKALTAGTGDVFHLV
-875 KMLGSG
+875 
-881 SGGTLCTLSRGL
+881 SRGL
-893 FSYSHGLNVKTDLE
+893 YTYAHNQNVKSSLQYVV
-907 LIFSTEGATPYCWF
+907 IPEGATPYCWF

-926 KENNEPTFEGSF
+926 KENNAPTFEGSF
-938 VFDVDDIGGTK
+938 AFDVDDVGGTQ
-949 ALSAAPDLIL
+949 ALTAAPDLVL
-959 CASSQAGTVGRR
+959 CTSTQGSSVKRR
-971 YVRINLT
+971 YVRIDLT
-978 SKTCKVGVGA
+978 AKACKLGI
-988 GSTSEVWHK
+988 GSRSDSDVTDIPLVMEESGETAV
-997 SFELNNGS
+997 
-1005 MLMDAGRET
+1005 DAT
-1014 SVEVTTKDVLF
+1014 FKDVLF
-1025 NGEVTNA
+1025 NGEETNPA
-1032 EILDLI
+1032 ILDLI
-1038 GWGPSGDKIS
+1038 GWGASRDKIS

-1062 VNTRVL
+1062 VSTRVL
-1068 RLALSF
+1068 RLASSF
-1074 SQFGST
+1074 SQFGT
-1080 TIDLRQIEMAFPFD
+1080 TTVKQRQLEIQFPFD
-1094 LVDYFTGDGVGLAFK
+1094 LVDYFTGDGI
-1109 GLSEKCY
+1109 GLSFKELSAKCRV
-1116 LTINHALI
+1116 TISHALI
-1124 DPKTGNIDIDKY
+1124 DPVTNNINIDKY

-1146 MDSSVGWLAD
+1146 LDSSVGYLAD
-1156 SKDGDYYQKLIDPTT
+1156 NKDADYSQSVIDPAT
-1171 YVYALNY
+1171 YEISQKYRV
-1178 CPTETIALPTGQ
+1178 TESIALPTGQ
-1190 GSVAISHEG
+1190 GSVAVSHDG
-1199 QLPAQFFPRKLSR
+1199 QLPAQFFDRKLSR
-1212 GALMAKKGELHASWN
+1212 GALMAKKNELHTSWN
-1227 NEWSTSKA
+1227 NEWSTTKA
-1235 AANRY
+1235 AASRY

-1249 QGADKQQYRVAQVS
+1249 QGADKQQYRIAKVT
-1263 GTVKCNWPGKV
+1263 GTIKSNWPGKV
-1274 IIGDAGKDAYVSATD
+1274 IIGDAGKDPFLASTD
-1289 SVPFALSTNAD
+1289 SAEFALSTSAD
-1300 TGKAVTLTPK
+1300 VGKAITITPA
-1310 DLRVGQDIYIVLEPP
+1310 DLRVGQDIYIVLDPP

-1337 CSLDVTDEKGVRQD
+1337 CSLDVTDEQSTRQE

-1364 SQFLMEKRNPY
+1364 KQFLMEKRNPY

-1382 KWILAVL
+1382 KWILSVL

>member
-13 AENHFLEERIIGSE
+13 TENHFLEERIIGSE

-105 YDPFVDILDE
+105 YDPFVDMLDE

-127 WLLLEGRPSLY
+127 WLLLDGRPSLY

-158 AVHDVELKTD
+158 AIHDIELKTD

-189 KEIEAFNYPAHIAE
+189 KEIEAFNYPAHIAA
-203 TNPHQTTSAQINAH
+203 TNPHETTSAQINAH

-274 RAQFSSKNGE
+274 RAQFRSKNGE

-350 TTALMEYQQDPD
+350 TTTLMEYQQDPD
-362 AGSGG
+362 AGGSGG
-367 GGDPD
+367 SDPD
-372 DSKVYIEGRSG
+372 DSKVYIEGRNG

-404 ATTAEKGVVKLKTG
+404 ATTVEKGVVKLKTG

-439 LSGYVAKTTMINGKP
+439 LSGYVTKTTMINGKP

-480 PLSTELT
+480 PLSTALNDS
-487 EAVSGLADV
+487 VSGLADV

-511 QSVYGIGRYAT
+511 QSIYGIGRYAT

-577 TAISVQDLNYFYLLD
+577 TSISVQDLKYFYLLD
-592 GTKGDSTVTGS
+592 GTKGDSTVTGA

-612 NWFSPNNQLELTWPT
+612 NWSSPNNQLELTWPT
-627 GKVSNGTGINWTG
+627 GKVSSGTGINWTG

-652 PVGKTAAQM
+652 PVGKTALQM

-675 KAYQSKL
+675 RAYQSKL

-695 INGIQAATGESP
+695 INGVLAASGESP

-714 SRDVENY
+714 SSDVENY
-721 TVAVKAECSDTT
+721 TVAVKAECSDTA

-740 EVYDGDYPVYFS
+740 EVYDGDHPVYFS

-811 VSSYANKTVSFE
+811 ENYANKTVGFE

-834 SEHIGTRK
+834 SEHIDTRK
-842 AHGLSSVDWTLTDNP
+842 AHGLSSVDWALTDNP

-866 AEPRALVYR
+866 AEPRACIFRKALATGTGDVFHLV
-875 KMLGSG
+875 
-881 SGGTLCTLSRGL
+881 SRGL
-893 FSYSHGLNVKTDLE
+893 YTYAHNQNVKSSLQYVV
-907 LIFSTEGATPYCWF
+907 IPEGATPYCWF

-926 KENNEPTFEGSF
+926 KENNAPTFEGSF
-938 VFDVDDIGGTK
+938 AFDVDDVGGTQ
-949 ALSAAPDLIL
+949 ALTAAPDLVL
-959 CASSQAGTVGRR
+959 CTSTQGASVKRR
-971 YVRINLT
+971 YVRIDLT
-978 SKTCKVGVGA
+978 AKACKLGI
-988 GSTSEVWHK
+988 GSRSDSDVTDIPLVMEES
-997 SFELNNGS
+997 G
-1005 MLMDAGRET
+1005 ET
-1014 SVEVTTKDVLF
+1014 AVNATFKDVLF
-1025 NGEVTNA
+1025 NGEETNPA
-1032 EILDLI
+1032 ILDLI
-1038 GWGPSGDKIS
+1038 GWGAARDKIS

-1062 VNTRVL
+1062 VSTRVL

-1074 SQFGST
+1074 SQFGT
-1080 TIDLRQIEMAFPFD
+1080 TTVKQRQLEIQFPFD
-1094 LVDYFTGDGVGLAFK
+1094 LVDYFTGDGI
-1109 GLSEKCY
+1109 GLSFKELSAKCRV
-1116 LTINHALI
+1116 TISHALI
-1124 DPKTGNIDIDKY
+1124 DPVTSNIDIDKY

-1146 MDSSVGWLAD
+1146 LDSSVGYLAD
-1156 SKDGDYYQKLIDPTT
+1156 NKDADYSQSVIDPAT
-1171 YVYALNY
+1171 YEISQKYRV
-1178 CPTETIALPTGQ
+1178 TESIALPTGQ
-1190 GSVAISHEG
+1190 GSVAVSHDG
-1199 QLPAQFFPRKLSR
+1199 QLPAQFFDRKLSR
-1212 GALMAKKGELHASWN
+1212 GALMAKNNELHTSWN
-1227 NEWSTSKA
+1227 NEWSTTKA
-1235 AANRY
+1235 AASRY

-1249 QGADKQQYRVAQVS
+1249 QGADKQQYRIAKVT
-1263 GTVKCNWPGKV
+1263 GTIKSNWPGKL
-1274 IIGDAGKDAYVSATD
+1274 IIGDAGKDPFLASTD
-1289 SVPFALSTNAD
+1289 SAEFALSTSAD
-1300 TGKAVTLTPK
+1300 VGKAISITAT
-1310 DLRVGQDIYIVLEPP
+1310 DLRVGQDIYIVLDPP

-1337 CSLDVTDEKGVRQD
+1337 CSLDVTDEQSTRQD

-1364 SQFLMEKRNPY
+1364 KQFLMEKRNPY

-1382 KWILAVL
+1382 KWILSVL

>member
-13 AENHFLEERIIGSE
+13 TENHFLEERIIGSE

-105 YDPFVDILDE
+105 YDPFVDMLDE

-127 WLLLEGRPSLY
+127 WLLLDGRPSLY

-158 AVHDVELKTD
+158 AIHDVELKTD

-189 KEIEAFNYPAHIAE
+189 KEIEAFNYPAHIAA
-203 TNPHQTTSAQINAH
+203 TNPHETTSAQINAH

-274 RAQFSSKNGE
+274 RAQFRSKNGE

-362 AGSGG
+362 AGGSGG
-367 GGDPD
+367 SDPD
-372 DSKVYIEGRSG
+372 DSKVYIEGRNG

-404 ATTAEKGVVKLKTG
+404 ASTGEKGVVKLKTG

-429 PASLTPYSAD
+429 PASLTPYSTD
-439 LSGYVAKTTMINGKP
+439 LSGYVTKTTMINGKP

-480 PLSTELT
+480 PLSTALN
-487 EAVSGLADV
+487 ASVSGLADV

-511 QSVYGIGRYAT
+511 QTVYGIGRYAT

-577 TAISVQDLNYFYLLD
+577 TSISVQDLKYFYLLD
-592 GTKGDSTVTGS
+592 GTKGDSTVTGA

-652 PVGKTAAQM
+652 PVGKTATQM

-675 KAYQSKL
+675 RAYQSKL

-695 INGIQAATGESP
+695 INGILAASGESP

-714 SRDVENY
+714 SSDVENY
-721 TVAVKAECSDTT
+721 TVAVKAECSDTA

-811 VSSYANKTVSFE
+811 ENYANKTVGFE

-834 SEHIGTRK
+834 SGHIDTRK
-842 AHGLSSVDWTLTDNP
+842 AHGLSSVDWALTDNP

-866 AEPRALVYR
+866 AEPRACIFRKALATGTGDVFHLV
-875 KMLGSG
+875 
-881 SGGTLCTLSRGL
+881 SRGL
-893 FSYSHGLNVKTDLE
+893 YTYAHNQNVKSSLQYVVMP
-907 LIFSTEGATPYCWF
+907 EGATPYCWF

-926 KENNEPTFEGSF
+926 KENNAPTFEGSF
-938 VFDVDDIGGTK
+938 AFDVDDVGGTQ
-949 ALSAAPDLIL
+949 ALTAAPDLVL
-959 CASSQAGTVGRR
+959 CTSTQGASVKRR
-971 YVRINLT
+971 YLRIDLT
-978 SKTCKVGVGA
+978 AKECKLGI
-988 GSTSEVWHK
+988 GSRSVSDVTDIPLVMEES
-997 SFELNNGS
+997 G
-1005 MLMDAGRET
+1005 ET
-1014 SVEVTTKDVLF
+1014 AVNATFKDVLF
-1025 NGEVTNA
+1025 NGEETNA
-1032 EILDLI
+1032 AILDLI
-1038 GWGPSGDKIS
+1038 GWGAARDKIS

-1062 VNTRVL
+1062 VSTRVL

-1074 SQFGST
+1074 SQFGT
-1080 TIDLRQIEMAFPFD
+1080 TTVKQRQLEIQFPFD
-1094 LVDYFTGDGVGLAFK
+1094 LVDYFTGDGI
-1109 GLSEKCY
+1109 GLSFKELSAKCRV
-1116 LTINHALI
+1116 TISHALI
-1124 DPKTGNIDIDKY
+1124 DPVTNNINIDKY

-1146 MDSSVGWLAD
+1146 LDSSVGYLAD
-1156 SKDGDYYQKLIDPTT
+1156 NKDADYSQSVIDPAT
-1171 YVYALNY
+1171 YEISQKYRV
-1178 CPTETIALPTGQ
+1178 TESIALPTGQ
-1190 GSVAISHEG
+1190 GSVAVSHDG
-1199 QLPAQFFPRKLSR
+1199 QLPAQFFDRKLSR
-1212 GALMAKKGELHASWN
+1212 GALMAKKNELHTSWN
-1227 NEWSTSKA
+1227 NEWSTTKA
-1235 AANRY
+1235 AASRY

-1249 QGADKQQYRVAQVS
+1249 QGVDRQQYRIAKVS
-1263 GTVKCNWPGKV
+1263 GTIKSNWPGKV
-1274 IIGDAGKDAYVSATD
+1274 IIGDAGKDPFLASTD
-1289 SVPFALSTNAD
+1289 SAEFALSTSAD
-1300 TGKAVTLTPK
+1300 VGKAITITPT
-1310 DLRVGQDIYIVLEPP
+1310 DLRVGQDIYIVLDPP

-1337 CSLDVTDEKGVRQD
+1337 CSLEVFDEKVYRQD
-1351 QLNAQSFE
+1351 YLNAQSFE

-1364 SQFLMEKRNPY
+1364 KQFLMEKRNPY

-1382 KWILAVL
+1382 KWILSVL

>member
-13 AENHFLEERIIGSE
+13 TENHFLEERIIGSE

-105 YDPFVDILDE
+105 YDPFVDMLDE

-127 WLLLEGRPSLY
+127 WLLLDGRPSLY

-158 AVHDVELKTD
+158 AIHDIELKTD

-189 KEIEAFNYPAHIAE
+189 KEIEAFNYPAHIAA
-203 TNPHQTTSAQINAH
+203 TNPHETTSAQINAH

-274 RAQFSSKNGE
+274 RAQFRSKNGE

-362 AGSGG
+362 AGGSGG
-367 GGDPD
+367 SDPD
-372 DSKVYIEGRSG
+372 DSKVYIEGRNG

-429 PASLTPYSAD
+429 PASLTPYSTD
-439 LSGYVAKTTMINGKP
+439 LSGYVTKTTMINGKP

-480 PLSTELT
+480 PLSTALN
-487 EAVSGLADV
+487 ASVSGLADV

-511 QSVYGIGRYAT
+511 QTVYGIGRYAT

-577 TAISVQDLNYFYLLD
+577 TSISVQDLKYFYLLD
-592 GTKGDSTVTGS
+592 GTKGDSTVTGA

-652 PVGKTAAQM
+652 PVGKTATQM

-675 KAYQSKL
+675 RAYQSKL

-695 INGIQAATGESP
+695 INGVLAASGESP

-714 SRDVENY
+714 SSDVENY
-721 TVAVKAECSDTT
+721 TIAVKAECSDTA

-811 VSSYANKTVSFE
+811 ENYANKTVGFE

-834 SEHIGTRK
+834 SEHIDTRK
-842 AHGLSSVDWTLTDNP
+842 AHGLSSVDWALTDNP

-866 AEPRALVYR
+866 AEPRACIFRKALTAGTGDVFHLV
-875 KMLGSG
+875 
-881 SGGTLCTLSRGL
+881 SRGL
-893 FSYSHGLNVKTDLE
+893 YTYAHNQNVKSSLQYVV
-907 LIFSTEGATPYCWF
+907 IPEGATPYCWF

-926 KENNEPTFEGSF
+926 KENNAPTFEGSF
-938 VFDVDDIGGTK
+938 AFDVDDVGGTQ
-949 ALSAAPDLIL
+949 ALTAAPDLVL
-959 CASSQAGTVGRR
+959 CTSTQGASVKRR
-971 YVRINLT
+971 YVRIDLT
-978 SKTCKVGVGA
+978 DKACKLGI
-988 GSTSEVWHK
+988 GSRSVSDVTDIPLVMEES
-997 SFELNNGS
+997 G
-1005 MLMDAGRET
+1005 ET
-1014 SVEVTTKDVLF
+1014 AVNATFKDVLF
-1025 NGEVTNA
+1025 NGEETNPA
-1032 EILDLI
+1032 ILDLI
-1038 GWGPSGDKIS
+1038 GWGAARDKIS

-1062 VNTRVL
+1062 VSTRVL

-1074 SQFGST
+1074 SQFGT
-1080 TIDLRQIEMAFPFD
+1080 TTVKQRQLEIQFPFD
-1094 LVDYFTGDGVGLAFK
+1094 LVDYFTGDGI
-1109 GLSEKCY
+1109 GLSFKELSAKCRV
-1116 LTINHALI
+1116 TISHALI
-1124 DPKTGNIDIDKY
+1124 NPVTSNINIDKY

-1146 MDSSVGWLAD
+1146 LDSSVGYLAD
-1156 SKDGDYYQKLIDPTT
+1156 NKDADYSQSVIDPAT
-1171 YVYALNY
+1171 YEISQKYRV
-1178 CPTETIALPTGQ
+1178 TESIALPTGQ
-1190 GSVAISHEG
+1190 GSVAVSHDG
-1199 QLPAQFFPRKLSR
+1199 QLPAQFFDRKLSR
-1212 GALMAKKGELHASWN
+1212 GALMAKKNELHTSWN
-1227 NEWSTSKA
+1227 NEWSTTKA
-1235 AANRY
+1235 AASRY

-1249 QGADKQQYRVAQVS
+1249 QGVDKQQYRIAKVS
-1263 GTVKCNWPGKV
+1263 GTIKSNWPGKV
-1274 IIGDAGKDAYVSATD
+1274 IIGDAGKDPFLASTD
-1289 SVPFALSTNAD
+1289 SAEFALSTNAD
-1300 TGKAVTLTPK
+1300 VGKAISITAT
-1310 DLRVGQDIYIVLEPP
+1310 DLRVGQDIYIVLDPP

-1337 CSLDVTDEKGVRQD
+1337 CSLDVTDEQSTRQD

-1364 SQFLMEKRNPY
+1364 KQFLMEKRNPY

-1382 KWILAVL
+1382 KWILSVL

>member
-13 AENHFLEERIIGSE
+13 TENHFLEERIIGSE

-105 YDPFVDILDE
+105 YDPFVDMLDE

-127 WLLLEGRPSLY
+127 WLLLDGRPSLY

-158 AVHDVELKTD
+158 AIHDIELKTD

-189 KEIEAFNYPAHIAE
+189 KEIEAFNYPAHIAA
-203 TNPHQTTSAQINAH
+203 TNPHETTSAQINAH

-274 RAQFSSKNGE
+274 RAQFRSKNGE

-322 GKNTLRIE
+322 GNNVLRIE

-362 AGSGG
+362 AGGG
-367 GGDPD
+367 GSDPD
-372 DSKVYIEGRSG
+372 DSKVYIEGRNG

-429 PASLTPYSAD
+429 PASLTPYSTD
-439 LSGYVAKTTMINGKP
+439 LSGYVTKTTMINGKP

-480 PLSTELT
+480 PLSTALN
-487 EAVSGLADV
+487 ASVSGLADG

-511 QSVYGIGRYAT
+511 QTVYGIGRYAT

-577 TAISVQDLNYFYLLD
+577 TSISVQDLKYFYLLD
-592 GTKGDSTVTGS
+592 GTKGDSTVTGA

-652 PVGKTAAQM
+652 AVGKTATQM

-675 KAYQSKL
+675 RAYQPKL

-695 INGIQAATGESP
+695 INGILAASGESP

-714 SRDVENY
+714 SPDVENY
-721 TVAVKAECSDTT
+721 TVAVKAECSDTA

-791 QSIAVDPERGYIG
+791 QSVAVDPERGYIG

-811 VSSYANKTVSFE
+811 ENYANKTVGFE

-834 SEHIGTRK
+834 SEHIDTRK
-842 AHGLSSVDWTLTDNP
+842 AHGLSSVDWALTDNP

-866 AEPRALVYR
+866 AEPRACIFRKALAAGTGDVFHLV
-875 KMLGSG
+875 
-881 SGGTLCTLSRGL
+881 SRGL
-893 FSYSHGLNVKTDLE
+893 YTYAHNQNVKSSLQYVV
-907 LIFSTEGATPYCWF
+907 IPEGATPYCWF

-926 KENNEPTFEGSF
+926 KENNAPTFEGSF
-938 VFDVDDIGGTK
+938 AFDVDDVGGTQ
-949 ALSAAPDLIL
+949 ALTAAPDLVL
-959 CASSQAGTVGRR
+959 CTSTQGASVKRR
-971 YVRINLT
+971 YVRIDLT
-978 SKTCKVGVGA
+978 AKACKLGI
-988 GSTSEVWHK
+988 GSRSVSDVTDIPLVMEES
-997 SFELNNGS
+997 G
-1005 MLMDAGRET
+1005 ET
-1014 SVEVTTKDVLF
+1014 AVNATFKDVLF
-1025 NGEVTNA
+1025 NGEETNPA
-1032 EILDLI
+1032 ILDLI
-1038 GWGPSGDKIS
+1038 GWGASRDKIS

-1062 VNTRVL
+1062 VSTRVL

-1074 SQFGST
+1074 SQFGT
-1080 TIDLRQIEMAFPFD
+1080 TTVKQRQLEIQFPFD
-1094 LVDYFTGDGVGLAFK
+1094 LVDYFTGDGI
-1109 GLSEKCY
+1109 GLSFKELSAKCRV
-1116 LTINHALI
+1116 TISHALI
-1124 DPKTGNIDIDKY
+1124 DPVTNNINIDKY

-1146 MDSSVGWLAD
+1146 LDSSVGYLAD
-1156 SKDGDYYQKLIDPTT
+1156 NKDADYSQSVIDPAT
-1171 YVYALNY
+1171 YEISQKYRV
-1178 CPTETIALPTGQ
+1178 TESIALPTGQ
-1190 GSVAISHEG
+1190 GSVAVSHDG
-1199 QLPAQFFPRKLSR
+1199 QLPAQFFDRKLSR
-1212 GALMAKKGELHASWN
+1212 GALMAKNNELHTSWN
-1227 NEWSTSKA
+1227 NEWSTTKA
-1235 AANRY
+1235 AASRY

-1249 QGADKQQYRVAQVS
+1249 QGADKQQYRIAKVS
-1263 GTVKCNWPGKV
+1263 GTIKSNWPGKV
-1274 IIGDAGKDAYVSATD
+1274 IIGDAGKDPFLASTD
-1289 SVPFALSTNAD
+1289 SAEFALSTSAD
-1300 TGKAVTLTPK
+1300 VGKAISITAT
-1310 DLRVGQDIYIVLEPP
+1310 DLRVGQDIYIVLDPP

-1337 CSLDVTDEKGVRQD
+1337 CSLDVTDEQSTRQD

-1364 SQFLMEKRNPY
+1364 KQFLMEKRNPY

-1382 KWILAVL
+1382 KWILSVL

>member
-13 AENHFLEERIIGSE
+13 TENHFLEERIIGSE

-105 YDPFVDILDE
+105 YDPFVDMLDE

-127 WLLLEGRPSLY
+127 WLLLDGRPSLY

-158 AVHDVELKTD
+158 AIHDVELKTD

-176 KLAEVKALVTALG
+176 KLAEVKALVAALG
-189 KEIEAFNYPAHIAE
+189 KEIEAFNYPAHIAA
-203 TNPHQTTSAQINAH
+203 TNPHETTSAQINAH

-274 RAQFSSKNGE
+274 RAQFRSKNGE

-362 AGSGG
+362 AGGSGG
-367 GGDPD
+367 SDPD
-372 DSKVYIEGRSG
+372 DSKVYIEGRNG

-418 KGTET
+418 KGTEA

-429 PASLTPYSAD
+429 PASLTPYSTD
-439 LSGYVAKTTMINGKP
+439 LSGYVTKTTMINGKP

-480 PLSTELT
+480 PLSTALN
-487 EAVSGLADV
+487 ASVSGLADV

-511 QSVYGIGRYAT
+511 QTIYGIGRYAT

-577 TAISVQDLNYFYLLD
+577 TSISVQDLKYFYLLD
-592 GTKGDSTVTGS
+592 GTKGDSTVTGA

-652 PVGKTAAQM
+652 PVGKTATQM

-675 KAYQSKL
+675 RAYQSKL

-695 INGIQAATGESP
+695 INGVLAASGESP

-714 SRDVENY
+714 SSDVENY
-721 TVAVKAECSDTT
+721 TIAVKAECSDTA

-811 VSSYANKTVSFE
+811 ENYANKTVGFE

-834 SEHIGTRK
+834 SGHIATRK
-842 AHGLSSVDWTLTDNP
+842 AHGLSSVDWALTDNP

-866 AEPRALVYR
+866 TEPRACIFRKALAAGTGDVFHLV
-875 KMLGSG
+875 
-881 SGGTLCTLSRGL
+881 SRGL
-893 FSYSHGLNVKTDLE
+893 YTYAHNQNVKSSLQYVV
-907 LIFSTEGATPYCWF
+907 IPEGATPYCWF

-926 KENNEPTFEGSF
+926 KENNAPTFEGSF
-938 VFDVDDIGGTK
+938 AFDVDDVGGTQ
-949 ALSAAPDLIL
+949 ALTAAPDLVL
-959 CASSQAGTVGRR
+959 CTSTQGASVKRR
-971 YVRINLT
+971 YVRIDLT
-978 SKTCKVGVGA
+978 DKACKLGI
-988 GSTSEVWHK
+988 GSRSVSDVTDIPLVMEES
-997 SFELNNGS
+997 G
-1005 MLMDAGRET
+1005 ET
-1014 SVEVTTKDVLF
+1014 AVNATFKDVLF
-1025 NGEVTNA
+1025 NGEETNPA
-1032 EILDLI
+1032 ILDLI
-1038 GWGPSGDKIS
+1038 GWGATRDKIS

-1062 VNTRVL
+1062 VSTRVL

-1074 SQFGST
+1074 SQFGT
-1080 TIDLRQIEMAFPFD
+1080 TTVKQRQLEIQFPFD
-1094 LVDYFTGDGVGLAFK
+1094 LLDYFTGDGI
-1109 GLSEKCY
+1109 GLSFKELSAKCRV
-1116 LTINHALI
+1116 TISHALI
-1124 DPKTGNIDIDKY
+1124 DPVTNNINIDKY

-1146 MDSSVGWLAD
+1146 LDSSVGYLAD
-1156 SKDGDYYQKLIDPTT
+1156 NKDADYSQSVIDPAT
-1171 YVYALNY
+1171 YEISQKYRV
-1178 CPTETIALPTGQ
+1178 TESIALPTGQ
-1190 GSVAISHEG
+1190 GSVAVSHDG
-1199 QLPAQFFPRKLSR
+1199 QLPAQFFDRKLSR
-1212 GALMAKKGELHASWN
+1212 GALMAKKNELHTSWN
-1227 NEWSTSKA
+1227 NEWSTTKA
-1235 AANRY
+1235 AASRY

-1249 QGADKQQYRVAQVS
+1249 QGADKQQYRIAKVS
-1263 GTVKCNWPGKV
+1263 GTIKSNWPGKV
-1274 IIGDAGKDAYVSATD
+1274 IIGDAGKDPFLASTD
-1289 SVPFALSTNAD
+1289 SAEFALSTNAD
-1300 TGKAVTLTPK
+1300 VGKAITITPT
-1310 DLRVGQDIYIVLEPP
+1310 DLRVGQDIYIVLDPP

-1337 CSLDVTDEKGVRQD
+1337 CALEVFDEKVYRQD
-1351 QLNAQSFE
+1351 YLNAQSFE

-1364 SQFLMEKRNPY
+1364 KQFLMEKRNPY

-1382 KWILAVL
+1382 KWILSVL

>member
-13 AENHFLEERIIGSE
+13 TENHFLEERIIGSE

-79 YCGVHLINPSIKG
+79 YCGVHLINPSIEG

-105 YDPFVDILDE
+105 YDPFVDMLDE

-127 WLLLEGRPSLY
+127 WLLLDGRPSLY

-158 AVHDVELKTD
+158 AIHDVELKTD

-189 KEIEAFNYPAHIAE
+189 KEIEAFNYPAHIAA
-203 TNPHQTTSAQINAH
+203 TNPHETTSAQINAH

-274 RAQFSSKNGE
+274 RAQFRSKNGE

-362 AGSGG
+362 AGGSGG
-367 GGDPD
+367 SDPD
-372 DSKVYIEGRSG
+372 DSKVYIEGRNG

-429 PASLTPYSAD
+429 PASLTPYSTD
-439 LSGYVAKTTMINGKP
+439 LSGYVTKTTMINGKP

-480 PLSTELT
+480 PLSTALN
-487 EAVSGLADV
+487 ASVSGLADV

-511 QSVYGIGRYAT
+511 QTIYGIGRYAT

-577 TAISVQDLNYFYLLD
+577 TSISVQDLKYFYLLD
-592 GTKGDSTVTGS
+592 GTKGDSTVTGA

-652 PVGKTAAQM
+652 AVGKTATQM
-661 GDQSVVTV
+661 GDQSVVTL

-675 KAYQSKL
+675 RAHQSKL

-695 INGIQAATGESP
+695 INGVLAASGESP

-714 SRDVENY
+714 SADVENY
-721 TVAVKAECSDTT
+721 TIAVKAECSDTA

-811 VSSYANKTVSFE
+811 ENYANKTVGFE

-834 SEHIGTRK
+834 SGHIATRK
-842 AHGLSSVDWTLTDNP
+842 AHGLSSVDWALTDNP

-866 AEPRALVYR
+866 AEPRACIFRKALATGTGDVFHLV
-875 KMLGSG
+875 
-881 SGGTLCTLSRGL
+881 SRGL
-893 FSYSHGLNVKTDLE
+893 YTYAHNQNVKSSLQYVV
-907 LIFSTEGATPYCWF
+907 IPEGATPYCWF

-926 KENNEPTFEGSF
+926 KENNAPTFEGSF
-938 VFDVDDIGGTK
+938 AFDVDDVGGTQ
-949 ALSAAPDLIL
+949 ALTAAPDLVL
-959 CASSQAGTVGRR
+959 CTSTQGASVKRR
-971 YVRINLT
+971 YVRIDLT
-978 SKTCKVGVGA
+978 AKACKLGI
-988 GSTSEVWHK
+988 GSRSDSDVTDIPLVMEES
-997 SFELNNGS
+997 G
-1005 MLMDAGRET
+1005 ET
-1014 SVEVTTKDVLF
+1014 AVNATFKDVLF
-1025 NGEVTNA
+1025 NGEETNPA
-1032 EILDLI
+1032 ILDLI
-1038 GWGPSGDKIS
+1038 GWGAARDKIS
-1048 ANHAPRGMIRYRYN
+1048 VNHAPRGMIRYRYN
-1062 VNTRVL
+1062 VSTRVL

-1074 SQFGST
+1074 SQFGT
-1080 TIDLRQIEMAFPFD
+1080 TTVKQRQLEIQFPFD
-1094 LVDYFTGDGVGLAFK
+1094 LVDYFTGDGI
-1109 GLSEKCY
+1109 GLSFKELSAKCRV
-1116 LTINHALI
+1116 TISHALI
-1124 DPKTGNIDIDKY
+1124 DPVTSNIDIDKY

-1146 MDSSVGWLAD
+1146 LDSSVGYLAD
-1156 SKDGDYYQKLIDPTT
+1156 NKDADYSQSVIDPAT
-1171 YVYALNY
+1171 YEISQKYRV
-1178 CPTETIALPTGQ
+1178 TESIALPTGQ
-1190 GSVAISHEG
+1190 GNVAVSHDG
-1199 QLPAQFFPRKLSR
+1199 QLPAQFFDRKLSR
-1212 GALMAKKGELHASWN
+1212 GALMAKNNELHTSWN
-1227 NEWSTSKA
+1227 NEWSTTKA
-1235 AANRY
+1235 AASRY

-1249 QGADKQQYRVAQVS
+1249 QGADKQQYRIAKVS
-1263 GTVKCNWPGKV
+1263 GTIKSNWPGKV
-1274 IIGDAGKDAYVSATD
+1274 IIGDAGKDPFLASTD
-1289 SVPFALSTNAD
+1289 SAEFALSTSAD
-1300 TGKAVTLTPK
+1300 VGKAISITAT
-1310 DLRVGQDIYIVLEPP
+1310 DLRVGQDIYIVLDPP

-1337 CSLDVTDEKGVRQD
+1337 CSLDVSDEQSTRQD

-1364 SQFLMEKRNPY
+1364 KQFLMEKRNPY

-1382 KWILAVL
+1382 KWILSVL

>member
-13 AENHFLEERIIGSE
+13 TENHFLEERIIGSE

-105 YDPFVDILDE
+105 YDPFVDMLDE

-127 WLLLEGRPSLY
+127 WLLLDGRPSLY

-158 AVHDVELKTD
+158 AIHDIELKTD

-189 KEIEAFNYPAHIAE
+189 KEIEAFNYPAHIAA
-203 TNPHQTTSAQINAH
+203 TNPHETTSAQINAH

-237 TDELKAFRLPQSV
+237 TEELKAFRLPQSV

-274 RAQFSSKNGE
+274 RAQFRSKNGE

-362 AGSGG
+362 AGTGG
-367 GGDPD
+367 SDPD
-372 DSKVYIEGRSG
+372 DSKVYIEGRNG

-398 TIDPTK
+398 AIDPTK
-404 ATTAEKGVVKLKTG
+404 ASTTEKGVVKLKTG

-429 PASLTPYSAD
+429 PASLTPYSTD
-439 LSGYVAKTTMINGKP
+439 LSGYVTKTTMINGKP

-480 PLSTELT
+480 PLSTALNT
-487 EAVSGLADV
+487 SVSGLADV

-511 QSVYGIGRYAT
+511 QSIYGIGRYAT

-577 TAISVQDLNYFYLLD
+577 TSITVQDLKYFYLLD
-592 GTKGDSTVTGS
+592 GTKGDSTVTGA

-640 IEEPPLMGFQSV
+640 IEEPPLMGYQSV
-652 PVGKTAAQM
+652 PVGKTATQM

-675 KAYQSKL
+675 RAYQSKL

-695 INGIQAATGESP
+695 INGVLAASGESP

-714 SRDVENY
+714 SADVENY
-721 TVAVKAECSDTT
+721 TIAVKAECSDTA

-791 QSIAVDPERGYIG
+791 QSIAVDPERGYVG

-811 VSSYANKTVSFE
+811 ENYANKTVGFE

-834 SEHIGTRK
+834 SGHIATRK
-842 AHGLSSVDWTLTDNP
+842 AHGLSSVDWALTDNP

-866 AEPRALVYR
+866 AEPRACIFRKALATGTGDVFHLV
-875 KMLGSG
+875 
-881 SGGTLCTLSRGL
+881 SRGL
-893 FSYSHGLNVKTDLE
+893 YTYAHNQNVKSSLQYVV
-907 LIFSTEGATPYCWF
+907 IPEGATPYCWF

-926 KENNEPTFEGSF
+926 KENNAPTFEGSF
-938 VFDVDDIGGTK
+938 AFDVDDVGGTQ
-949 ALSAAPDLIL
+949 ALTAAPDLVL
-959 CASSQAGTVGRR
+959 CTSTQGASVKRR
-971 YVRINLT
+971 YVRIDLT
-978 SKTCKVGVGA
+978 AKACKLGI
-988 GSTSEVWHK
+988 GSRSDSDVTDIPLVMEES
-997 SFELNNGS
+997 G
-1005 MLMDAGRET
+1005 ET
-1014 SVEVTTKDVLF
+1014 AVNATFKDVLF
-1025 NGEVTNA
+1025 NGEETNPA
-1032 EILDLI
+1032 ILDLI
-1038 GWGPSGDKIS
+1038 GWGASKDKIS

-1062 VNTRVL
+1062 VSTRVL

-1074 SQFGST
+1074 SQFGT
-1080 TIDLRQIEMAFPFD
+1080 TTVKQRQLEIQFPFD
-1094 LVDYFTGDGVGLAFK
+1094 LVDYFTGDGI
-1109 GLSEKCY
+1109 GLSFKELSAKCRV
-1116 LTINHALI
+1116 TISHALI
-1124 DPKTGNIDIDKY
+1124 DPVTNNIDIDKY

-1146 MDSSVGWLAD
+1146 LDSSVGYLAD
-1156 SKDGDYYQKLIDPTT
+1156 NKDADYSQSVIDPAT
-1171 YVYALNY
+1171 YEISQKYRV
-1178 CPTETIALPTGQ
+1178 TESIALPTGQ
-1190 GSVAISHEG
+1190 GSVAVSHDG
-1199 QLPAQFFPRKLSR
+1199 QLPAQFFDRKLSR
-1212 GALMAKKGELHASWN
+1212 GALMAKNNELHTSWN
-1227 NEWSTSKA
+1227 NVWSTTKVA
-1235 AANRY
+1235 ASRY

-1249 QGADKQQYRVAQVS
+1249 QGGDKQQYRIAKVT
-1263 GTVKCNWPGKV
+1263 GTIKSNWPGKV
-1274 IIGDAGKDAYVSATD
+1274 IIGDAGKDPFLASTD
-1289 SVPFALSTNAD
+1289 SAEFALSTNAD
-1300 TGKAVTLTPK
+1300 VGKAITITPT
-1310 DLRVGQDIYIVLEPP
+1310 DLRVGQDIYIVLDPP
-1325 GNNPEGYELNFT
+1325 GDNPEGYELNFI
-1337 CSLDVTDEKGVRQD
+1337 CSLDVTDEQNTRQD

-1364 SQFLMEKRNPY
+1364 KQFLMEKRNPY

-1382 KWILAVL
+1382 KWILSVL

>member
-13 AENHFLEERIIGSE
+13 TENHFLEERIIGSE

-105 YDPFVDILDE
+105 YDPFVDMLDE

-127 WLLLEGRPSLY
+127 WLLLDGRPSLY

-158 AVHDVELKTD
+158 AIHDVELKTD

-189 KEIEAFNYPAHIAE
+189 KEIEAFNYPAHIAA
-203 TNPHQTTSAQINAH
+203 TNPHETTSAQINAH

-274 RAQFSSKNGE
+274 RAQFRSKNGE

-362 AGSGG
+362 AGGSGG
-367 GGDPD
+367 SDPD
-372 DSKVYIEGRSG
+372 DSKVYIEGRNG

-404 ATTAEKGVVKLKTG
+404 ATTVEKGVVKLKTG

-429 PASLTPYSAD
+429 PASLTPYSTD
-439 LSGYVAKTTMINGKP
+439 LSGYVTKTTMINGKP

-480 PLSTELT
+480 PLSTALN
-487 EAVSGLADV
+487 ASVSGLADV

-511 QSVYGIGRYAT
+511 QTIYGIGRYAT

-577 TAISVQDLNYFYLLD
+577 TSISVQDLKYFYLLD
-592 GTKGDSTVTGS
+592 GTKGDSTVTGA

-640 IEEPPLMGFQSV
+640 IEEPPLMGYQSV
-652 PVGKTAAQM
+652 PVGKTATQM

-675 KAYQSKL
+675 RAYQSKL

-695 INGIQAATGESP
+695 INGVLAASGESP

-714 SRDVENY
+714 SSDVENY
-721 TVAVKAECSDTT
+721 TVAVKAECSDTA

-791 QSIAVDPERGYIG
+791 QSIVVDPERGYIG

-811 VSSYANKTVSFE
+811 ENYANKTVGFE

-834 SEHIGTRK
+834 SGHIDTRK
-842 AHGLSSVDWTLTDNP
+842 AHGLSSVDWALTDNP

-866 AEPRALVYR
+866 AEPRACIFRKALATGTGDVFHLV
-875 KMLGSG
+875 
-881 SGGTLCTLSRGL
+881 SRGL
-893 FSYSHGLNVKTDLE
+893 YTYAHNQNVKSSLQYVV
-907 LIFSTEGATPYCWF
+907 IPEGATPYCWF

-926 KENNEPTFEGSF
+926 KENNAPTFEGSF
-938 VFDVDDIGGTK
+938 AFDVDDVGGTQ
-949 ALSAAPDLIL
+949 ALTAAPDLVL
-959 CASSQAGTVGRR
+959 STSTQGASVKRR
-971 YVRINLT
+971 YVRIDLT
-978 SKTCKVGVGA
+978 DKVCKLGI
-988 GSTSEVWHK
+988 GSRSVSDVTDIPLVMEES
-997 SFELNNGS
+997 G
-1005 MLMDAGRET
+1005 ET
-1014 SVEVTTKDVLF
+1014 AVNATFKDVLF
-1025 NGEVTNA
+1025 NGEETNPA
-1032 EILDLI
+1032 ILDLI
-1038 GWGPSGDKIS
+1038 GWGASKDKIS

-1062 VNTRVL
+1062 VSTRVL

-1074 SQFGST
+1074 SQFGT
-1080 TIDLRQIEMAFPFD
+1080 TTVKQRQLEIQFPFD
-1094 LVDYFTGDGVGLAFK
+1094 LVDYFTGDGI
-1109 GLSEKCY
+1109 GLSFKELSAKCRV
-1116 LTINHALI
+1116 TISHALI
-1124 DPKTGNIDIDKY
+1124 DPVTSNINIDKY

-1146 MDSSVGWLAD
+1146 LDSSVGYLAD
-1156 SKDGDYYQKLIDPTT
+1156 NKDADYSQSVIDPAT
-1171 YVYALNY
+1171 YEISQKYRV
-1178 CPTETIALPTGQ
+1178 TESIALPTGQ
-1190 GSVAISHEG
+1190 GSVAVSHDG
-1199 QLPAQFFPRKLSR
+1199 QLPAQFFDRKLSR
-1212 GALMAKKGELHASWN
+1212 GALMAKKNELHTSWN
-1227 NEWSTSKA
+1227 NEWSTTKVA
-1235 AANRY
+1235 ASRY

-1249 QGADKQQYRVAQVS
+1249 QGVDKQQYRIAKVT
-1263 GTVKCNWPGKV
+1263 GTIKSNWPGKV
-1274 IIGDAGKDAYVSATD
+1274 IIGDAGKDPFLASTD
-1289 SVPFALSTNAD
+1289 SAEFALSTSSDA
-1300 TGKAVTLTPK
+1300 GKAISITAT
-1310 DLRVGQDIYIVLEPP
+1310 DLRVGQDIYIVLDPP
-1325 GNNPEGYELNFT
+1325 GDNPEGYELNFT
-1337 CSLDVTDEKGVRQD
+1337 CSLDVTDEQSTRQD

-1364 SQFLMEKRNPY
+1364 KQFLMEKRNPY

-1382 KWILAVL
+1382 KWILSVL

>member
-79 YCGVHLINPSIKG
+79 YCGVHLINPSIEG

-105 YDPFVDILDE
+105 YDPFVDMLDE

-127 WLLLEGRPSLY
+127 WLLLDGRPSLY

-158 AVHDVELKTD
+158 AIHDVELKTD

-189 KEIEAFNYPAHIAE
+189 KEIEAFNYPAHIAA
-203 TNPHQTTSAQINAH
+203 TNPHETTSAQINAH

-237 TDELKAFRLPQSV
+237 TEELKAFRLPQSV

-274 RAQFSSKNGE
+274 RAQFRSKNGE

-362 AGSGG
+362 AGGG
-367 GGDPD
+367 GSDPD
-372 DSKVYIEGRSG
+372 DSKVYIEGRNG

-429 PASLTPYSAD
+429 PASLTPYSTD
-439 LSGYVAKTTMINGKP
+439 LSGYVTKTTMINGKP

-480 PLSTELT
+480 PLSTALN
-487 EAVSGLADV
+487 ASVSGLADV

-511 QSVYGIGRYAT
+511 QTVYGIGRYAT

-577 TAISVQDLNYFYLLD
+577 TSISVQDLKYFYLLD
-592 GTKGDSTVTGS
+592 GTKGDSTVTGA

-652 PVGKTAAQM
+652 PVGKTATQM

-675 KAYQSKL
+675 RAYQSKL

-695 INGIQAATGESP
+695 INGTLAASGESP

-714 SRDVENY
+714 SSDVENY
-721 TVAVKAECSDTT
+721 TVAVKAECSDTA

-740 EVYDGDYPVYFS
+740 EVYDGNYPVYFS

-811 VSSYANKTVSFE
+811 ENYANKTVGFE

-834 SEHIGTRK
+834 SEHIDTRK
-842 AHGLSSVDWTLTDNP
+842 AHGLSSVDWALTDNP

-866 AEPRALVYR
+866 AEPRACIFRKALTAGTGDVFHLV
-875 KMLGSG
+875 
-881 SGGTLCTLSRGL
+881 SRGL
-893 FSYSHGLNVKTDLE
+893 YTYAHNQNVKSSLQYVV
-907 LIFSTEGATPYCWF
+907 IPEGATPYCWF

-926 KENNEPTFEGSF
+926 KENNAPTFEGSF
-938 VFDVDDIGGTK
+938 AFDVDDVGGTQ
-949 ALSAAPDLIL
+949 ALTAAPDLVL
-959 CASSQAGTVGRR
+959 CTSTQGSSVKRR
-971 YVRINLT
+971 YVRIDLT
-978 SKTCKVGVGA
+978 AKACKLGVGSRSDSDVTDIPLVMEESGETA
-988 GSTSEVWHK
+988 V
-997 SFELNNGS
+997 
-1005 MLMDAGRET
+1005 DAT
-1014 SVEVTTKDVLF
+1014 FKDVLF
-1025 NGEVTNA
+1025 NGEETNPA
-1032 EILDLI
+1032 ILDLI
-1038 GWGPSGDKIS
+1038 GWGAARDKIS

-1062 VNTRVL
+1062 VSTRVL

-1074 SQFGST
+1074 SQFGT
-1080 TIDLRQIEMAFPFD
+1080 TTVKQRQLEIQFPFD
-1094 LVDYFTGDGVGLAFK
+1094 LVDYFTGDGI
-1109 GLSEKCY
+1109 GLSFKELSAKCRV
-1116 LTINHALI
+1116 TISHALI
-1124 DPKTGNIDIDKY
+1124 DPVTNNINIDKY

-1146 MDSSVGWLAD
+1146 LDSSVGYLAD
-1156 SKDGDYYQKLIDPTT
+1156 NKDADYSQSVIDPAT
-1171 YVYALNY
+1171 YEIRQKYRV
-1178 CPTETIALPTGQ
+1178 TESIALPTGQ
-1190 GSVAISHEG
+1190 GSVAVSHDG
-1199 QLPAQFFPRKLSR
+1199 QLPAQFFDRKLSR
-1212 GALMAKKGELHASWN
+1212 GALMAKNNELHTSWN
-1227 NEWSTSKA
+1227 NEWSTTKA
-1235 AANRY
+1235 AASRY

-1249 QGADKQQYRVAQVS
+1249 QGADKQQYRIAKVS
-1263 GTVKCNWPGKV
+1263 GTIKSNWPGKV
-1274 IIGDAGKDAYVSATD
+1274 IIGDAGKDPFLASTD
-1289 SVPFALSTNAD
+1289 SAEFALSTSAD
-1300 TGKAVTLTPK
+1300 VGKAISITAT
-1310 DLRVGQDIYIVLEPP
+1310 DLRVGQDIYIVLDPP

-1337 CSLDVTDEKGVRQD
+1337 CSLDVTDEQNTRQD

-1364 SQFLMEKRNPY
+1364 KQFLMEKRNPY

-1382 KWILAVL
+1382 KWILSVL
-1389 KRELNGK
+1389 KRELNGN

>member
-13 AENHFLEERIIGSE
+13 TENHFLEERIIGSE

-79 YCGVHLINPSIKG
+79 YCGVHLINPSIEG

-105 YDPFVDILDE
+105 YDPFVDMLDE

-127 WLLLEGRPSLY
+127 WMLLDGRPSLY

-158 AVHDVELKTD
+158 AIHDVELKTD

-189 KEIEAFNYPAHIAE
+189 KEIEAFNYPAHIAA
-203 TNPHQTTSAQINAH
+203 TNPHETTSAQINAH

-274 RAQFSSKNGE
+274 RAQFRSKNGE

-330 STGDAL
+330 SSGDAL

-362 AGSGG
+362 AGGSGG
-367 GGDPD
+367 SDPD
-372 DSKVYIEGRSG
+372 DSKVYIEGRNG

-404 ATTAEKGVVKLKTG
+404 ATTVEKGVVKLKTG

-429 PASLTPYSAD
+429 PASLTPYSTD
-439 LSGYVAKTTMINGKP
+439 LSGYVTKTTMINGTP

-480 PLSTELT
+480 PLSTALN
-487 EAVSGLADV
+487 ASVSGLADV

-511 QSVYGIGRYAT
+511 QTIYGIGRYAT

-577 TAISVQDLNYFYLLD
+577 TSISVQDLKYFYLLD
-592 GTKGDSTVTGS
+592 GTKGDSTVTGA

-627 GKVSNGTGINWTG
+627 GKVSNGAGINWTG

-652 PVGKTAAQM
+652 AVGKTATQM

-675 KAYQSKL
+675 RAYQSKL

-695 INGIQAATGESP
+695 INGVLAASGESP

-714 SRDVENY
+714 SSDVENY
-721 TVAVKAECSDTT
+721 TVAVKAECSDTA

-791 QSIAVDPERGYIG
+791 QSVAVDPERGYIG

-811 VSSYANKTVSFE
+811 ENYANKTVGFE

-834 SEHIGTRK
+834 SGHIATRK
-842 AHGLSSVDWTLTDNP
+842 AHGLSSVDWALTDNP

-866 AEPRALVYR
+866 AEPRACIFRKALATGTGDVFHLV
-875 KMLGSG
+875 
-881 SGGTLCTLSRGL
+881 SRGL
-893 FSYSHGLNVKTDLE
+893 YTYAHNQNVKSSLQYVVMP
-907 LIFSTEGATPYCWF
+907 EGATPYCWF

-926 KENNEPTFEGSF
+926 KENNAPTFEGSF
-938 VFDVDDIGGTK
+938 AFDVDDVGGTQ
-949 ALSAAPDLIL
+949 ALAAAPDLVL
-959 CASSQAGTVGRR
+959 CTSTQGASVKRR
-971 YVRINLT
+971 YVRIDLT
-978 SKTCKVGVGA
+978 AKACKLGI
-988 GSTSEVWHK
+988 GSRSVSDVTDIPLVMEES
-997 SFELNNGS
+997 G
-1005 MLMDAGRET
+1005 ET
-1014 SVEVTTKDVLF
+1014 AVNATFKDVLF
-1025 NGEVTNA
+1025 NGEETNPA
-1032 EILDLI
+1032 ILDLI
-1038 GWGPSGDKIS
+1038 GWGAARDKIS

-1062 VNTRVL
+1062 VSTREL

-1074 SQFGST
+1074 SQFGT
-1080 TIDLRQIEMAFPFD
+1080 TTVKQRQLEIQFPFD
-1094 LVDYFTGDGVGLAFK
+1094 LVDYFTGDGI
-1109 GLSEKCY
+1109 GLSFKELSAKCRV
-1116 LTINHALI
+1116 TISHALI
-1124 DPKTGNIDIDKY
+1124 DPVTNNINIDKY

-1146 MDSSVGWLAD
+1146 LDSSVGYLAD
-1156 SKDGDYYQKLIDPTT
+1156 NKDGDYSQSVIDPAT
-1171 YVYALNY
+1171 YEISQKYRV
-1178 CPTETIALPTGQ
+1178 TESIALPTGQ
-1190 GSVAISHEG
+1190 GCVAVSHDG
-1199 QLPAQFFPRKLSR
+1199 QLPAQFFDRKLSR
-1212 GALMAKKGELHASWN
+1212 GALMAKNNELHTSWN
-1227 NEWSTSKA
+1227 NEWSTTKA
-1235 AANRY
+1235 AASRY

-1249 QGADKQQYRVAQVS
+1249 QGADKQQYRIARVS
-1263 GTVKCNWPGKV
+1263 GTIKSNWPGKV
-1274 IIGDAGKDAYVSATD
+1274 IIGDAGKDPFLASTD
-1289 SVPFALSTNAD
+1289 SAEFALSTSAD
-1300 TGKAVTLTPK
+1300 VGKAISVTAT
-1310 DLRVGQDIYIVLEPP
+1310 DLRVGQDIYIVLDPP
-1325 GNNPEGYELNFT
+1325 GDNPEGYELNFT
-1337 CSLDVTDEKGVRQD
+1337 CSLDVTDEQSTRQD

-1364 SQFLMEKRNPY
+1364 KQFLMEKRNPY

-1382 KWILAVL
+1382 KWILSVL

>member
-13 AENHFLEERIIGSE
+13 TENHFLEERIIGSE

-105 YDPFVDILDE
+105 YDPFVDMLDE

-127 WLLLEGRPSLY
+127 WLLLDGRPSLY

-158 AVHDVELKTD
+158 AIHDVELKTD

-189 KEIEAFNYPAHIAE
+189 KEIEAFNYPAHIAA
-203 TNPHQTTSAQINAH
+203 TNPHETTSAQINAH

-237 TDELKAFRLPQSV
+237 TEELKAFRLPQSV

-274 RAQFSSKNGE
+274 RAQFRSKNGE

-362 AGSGG
+362 AGTGG

-372 DSKVYIEGRSG
+372 DSKVYIEGRNG

-398 TIDPTK
+398 AIDPTK
-404 ATTAEKGVVKLKTG
+404 ASTTEKGVVKLKTG

-429 PASLTPYSAD
+429 PASLTPYSTD
-439 LSGYVAKTTMINGKP
+439 LSGYVTKTTMINGKP

-480 PLSTELT
+480 PLSTALNT
-487 EAVSGLADV
+487 SVSGLADV

-511 QSVYGIGRYAT
+511 QSIYGIGRYAT

-577 TAISVQDLNYFYLLD
+577 TAISVQDLKYFYLLD
-592 GTKGDSTVTGS
+592 GTKGDSAVTGA

-652 PVGKTAAQM
+652 PVGKTATQM

-675 KAYQSKL
+675 RAYQPKL

-695 INGIQAATGESP
+695 INGNLAASGESP

-714 SRDVENY
+714 SADVENY
-721 TVAVKAECSDTT
+721 TIAVKAECSDTA

-811 VSSYANKTVSFE
+811 ENYANKTVGFE

-834 SEHIGTRK
+834 SEHIDRRK
-842 AHGLSSVDWTLTDNP
+842 AHGLSSVDWALTDNP

-866 AEPRALVYR
+866 AEPRACIFRKALATGTGDVFHLV
-875 KMLGSG
+875 
-881 SGGTLCTLSRGL
+881 SRGL
-893 FSYSHGLNVKTDLE
+893 YTYAHNQNVKSSLQYVV
-907 LIFSTEGATPYCWF
+907 IPEGATPYCWF

-926 KENNEPTFEGSF
+926 KENNAPTFEGSF
-938 VFDVDDIGGTK
+938 AFDVDDVGGTQ
-949 ALSAAPDLIL
+949 ALTAAPDLVL
-959 CASSQAGTVGRR
+959 STSTQGASVKRR
-971 YVRINLT
+971 YVRIDLT
-978 SKTCKVGVGA
+978 DKVCKLGI
-988 GSTSEVWHK
+988 GSRSVSDVTDIPLVMEES
-997 SFELNNGS
+997 G
-1005 MLMDAGRET
+1005 ET
-1014 SVEVTTKDVLF
+1014 AVNATFKDVLF
-1025 NGEVTNA
+1025 NGEETNPA
-1032 EILDLI
+1032 ILDLI
-1038 GWGPSGDKIS
+1038 GWGASKDKIS

-1062 VNTRVL
+1062 VSTRVL

-1074 SQFGST
+1074 SQFGT
-1080 TIDLRQIEMAFPFD
+1080 TTVKQRQLEIQFPFD
-1094 LVDYFTGDGVGLAFK
+1094 LVDYFTGDGI
-1109 GLSEKCY
+1109 GLSFKELSAKCRV
-1116 LTINHALI
+1116 TISHALI
-1124 DPKTGNIDIDKY
+1124 DPVTSNINIDKY

-1146 MDSSVGWLAD
+1146 LDSSVGYLAD
-1156 SKDGDYYQKLIDPTT
+1156 NKDADYSQSVIDPAT
-1171 YVYALNY
+1171 YEISQKYRV
-1178 CPTETIALPTGQ
+1178 TESIALPTGQ
-1190 GSVAISHEG
+1190 GSVAVSHDG
-1199 QLPAQFFPRKLSR
+1199 QLPAQFFDRKLSR
-1212 GALMAKKGELHASWN
+1212 GALMAKKNELHTSWN
-1227 NEWSTSKA
+1227 NEWSTTKA
-1235 AANRY
+1235 AASRY

-1249 QGADKQQYRVAQVS
+1249 QGADKQQYRIAKVT
-1263 GTVKCNWPGKV
+1263 GTIKSNWPGKV
-1274 IIGDAGKDAYVSATD
+1274 IIGDAGKDPFLASTD
-1289 SVPFALSTNAD
+1289 SAEFALSTNAD
-1300 TGKAVTLTPK
+1300 VGKAITITPT
-1310 DLRVGQDIYIVLEPP
+1310 DLRVGQDIYIVLDPP

-1337 CSLDVTDEKGVRQD
+1337 CSLDVTDEQSTRQD

-1364 SQFLMEKRNPY
+1364 KQFLMEKRNPY

-1382 KWILAVL
+1382 KWILSVL

>member
-13 AENHFLEERIIGSE
+13 TENHFLEERIIGSE

-105 YDPFVDILDE
+105 YDPFVDMLDE

-127 WLLLEGRPSLY
+127 WLLLDGRPSLY

-158 AVHDVELKTD
+158 AIHDVELKTD

-176 KLAEVKALVTALG
+176 KLAEVKALVSALG
-189 KEIEAFNYPAHIAE
+189 KEIEAFNYPAHIAA
-203 TNPHQTTSAQINAH
+203 TNPHETTSAQINAH

-274 RAQFSSKNGE
+274 RAQFRSKNGE

-362 AGSGG
+362 AGGSGG
-367 GGDPD
+367 SDPD
-372 DSKVYIEGRSG
+372 DSKVYIEGRNG

-398 TIDPTK
+398 AIDPTK

-429 PASLTPYSAD
+429 PASLTPYSTD
-439 LSGYVAKTTMINGKP
+439 LSGYVTKTTMINGKP

-480 PLSTELT
+480 PLSTALN
-487 EAVSGLADV
+487 ASVSGLADV

-511 QSVYGIGRYAT
+511 QSIYGISRYAT

-577 TAISVQDLNYFYLLD
+577 TAISVQDLKYFYLLD
-592 GTKGDSTVTGS
+592 GTKGDSTVTGA

-652 PVGKTAAQM
+652 AVGKTATQM

-675 KAYQSKL
+675 RAYQSKL

-695 INGIQAATGESP
+695 INGVLAASGESP

-714 SRDVENY
+714 SSDVENY
-721 TVAVKAECSDTT
+721 TVAVKAECSDTA

-811 VSSYANKTVSFE
+811 ENYANKTVGFE

-834 SEHIGTRK
+834 SEHIDTRK
-842 AHGLSSVDWTLTDNP
+842 AHGLSSVDWALTDNP

-866 AEPRALVYR
+866 AEPRACIFRKALTAGTGDVFHLV
-875 KMLGSG
+875 
-881 SGGTLCTLSRGL
+881 SRGL
-893 FSYSHGLNVKTDLE
+893 YTYAHNQNVKSSLQYVVMP
-907 LIFSTEGATPYCWF
+907 EGATPYCWF

-926 KENNEPTFEGSF
+926 KENNAPTFEGSF
-938 VFDVDDIGGTK
+938 AFDVDDVGGTQ
-949 ALSAAPDLIL
+949 ALTAAPDLVL
-959 CASSQAGTVGRR
+959 CTSTQGASVKRR
-971 YVRINLT
+971 YVRIDLT
-978 SKTCKVGVGA
+978 DKACKLGI
-988 GSTSEVWHK
+988 GSRSVSDVTDIPLVMEES
-997 SFELNNGS
+997 G
-1005 MLMDAGRET
+1005 ET
-1014 SVEVTTKDVLF
+1014 AVNATFKDVLF
-1025 NGEVTNA
+1025 NGEETNPA
-1032 EILDLI
+1032 ILDLI
-1038 GWGPSGDKIS
+1038 GWGASKDKIS

-1062 VNTRVL
+1062 VSTRVL

-1074 SQFGST
+1074 SQFGT
-1080 TIDLRQIEMAFPFD
+1080 TTVKQRQLEIQFPFD
-1094 LVDYFTGDGVGLAFK
+1094 LVDYFTGDGI
-1109 GLSEKCY
+1109 GLSFKELSAKCRV
-1116 LTINHALI
+1116 TISHALI
-1124 DPKTGNIDIDKY
+1124 NPVTSNINIDKY

-1146 MDSSVGWLAD
+1146 LDSSVGYLAD
-1156 SKDGDYYQKLIDPTT
+1156 NKDADYSQSVIDPAT
-1171 YVYALNY
+1171 YEISQKYRV
-1178 CPTETIALPTGQ
+1178 TESIALPTGQ
-1190 GSVAISHEG
+1190 GSVAVSHDG
-1199 QLPAQFFPRKLSR
+1199 QLPAQFFDRKLSR
-1212 GALMAKKGELHASWN
+1212 GALMAKNNELHTSWN
-1227 NEWSTSKA
+1227 NEWSTTKA
-1235 AANRY
+1235 AASRY

-1249 QGADKQQYRVAQVS
+1249 QGADKQQYRIAKVS
-1263 GTVKCNWPGKV
+1263 GTIKSNWPGKV
-1274 IIGDAGKDAYVSATD
+1274 IIGDAGKDPFLASTD
-1289 SVPFALSTNAD
+1289 SAEFALSTSAD
-1300 TGKAVTLTPK
+1300 VGKAITITPT
-1310 DLRVGQDIYIVLEPP
+1310 DLRVGQDIYIVLDPP

-1337 CSLDVTDEKGVRQD
+1337 CSLDVTDEQSTRQD

-1364 SQFLMEKRNPY
+1364 KQFLMEKRNPY

-1382 KWILAVL
+1382 KWILSVL

>member
-13 AENHFLEERIIGSE
+13 TENHFLEERIIGSE

-176 KLAEVKALVTALG
+176 KLAEVKALVAALG

-274 RAQFSSKNGE
+274 RAQFRSKNGE

-362 AGSGG
+362 AGGSG

-372 DSKVYIEGRSG
+372 DSKVYIEGRNG
-383 ISFTGKGSRADPIVG
+383 ISFTGKGSRTDPIVG

-404 ATTAEKGVVKLKTG
+404 ATTTEKGVVKLKTG

-429 PASLTPYSAD
+429 PASLTPYSTD

-480 PLSTELT
+480 PLSTKLT

-545 DVVAAAIANAKE
+545 SVVAAAIANAKE

-564 AVKGADWRFNSQG
+564 AVKGTDWRFNSQG
-577 TAISVQDLNYFYLLD
+577 TAISVQDLKYFYLLD
-592 GTKGDSTVTGS
+592 GTKGDSTVTGT
-603 IDLQTTPMF
+603 IDLQTTPLF
-612 NWFSPNNQLELTWPT
+612 NWFSPNNQLELTWAT

-652 PVGKTAAQM
+652 PVGKTATQM

-675 KAYQSKL
+675 KAYQPKL

-695 INGIQAATGESP
+695 INGIQAASGESP

-714 SRDVENY
+714 SSDVENY

-740 EVYDGDYPVYFS
+740 EVYDGDYPIYFS

-768 VGIRHYL
+768 VGVRHYL

-804 YVDIVAG
+804 YVDIVPG
-811 VSSYANKTVSFE
+811 QSYANKTVGFE

-834 SEHIGTRK
+834 SEHIATRK
-842 AHGLSSVDWTLTDNP
+842 AHGLSAVDWSLTDNP

-866 AEPRALVYR
+866 AEPRACIFRKTLTAGTGDVFHLV
-875 KMLGSG
+875 
-881 SGGTLCTLSRGL
+881 SRGL
-893 FSYSHGLNVKTDLE
+893 YTYAHNQNVKSSLQYVV
-907 LIFSTEGATPYCWF
+907 IPEGATPYCWF

-926 KENNEPTFEGSF
+926 KENNAPTFEGSF
-938 VFDVDDIGGTK
+938 AFDVDDVGGTQ
-949 ALSAAPDLIL
+949 ALAAAPDLVL
-959 CASSQAGTVGRR
+959 CSSTQGSSVKRR
-971 YVRINLT
+971 YVRIDLT
-978 SKTCKVGVGA
+978 DKVCKLGI
-988 GSTSEVWHK
+988 GSRSDSAVTDIPLVMEES
-997 SFELNNGS
+997 G
-1005 MLMDAGRET
+1005 ET
-1014 SVEVTTKDVLF
+1014 AVAATFKDVLF
-1025 NGEVTNA
+1025 NGEETNPVT
-1032 EILDLI
+1032 LDLI
-1038 GWGPSGDKIS
+1038 GWGASRDKIS

-1062 VNTRVL
+1062 VNSRVL
-1068 RLALSF
+1068 RLALTF
-1074 SQFGST
+1074 SQFGT
-1080 TIDLRQIEMAFPFD
+1080 TTVKHRQLEIQFPFD
-1094 LVDYFTGDGVGLAFK
+1094 LVDYFTGDGVGLSFK
-1109 GLSEKCY
+1109 ELSAKCRV
-1116 LTINHALI
+1116 TISHALI
-1124 DPKTGNIDIDKY
+1124 DPATSNVDIDKY

-1146 MDSSVGWLAD
+1146 LDSSVGYLAD
-1156 SKDGDYYQKLIDPTT
+1156 TKDVDFSQSVIDPAT
-1171 YVYALNY
+1171 YEISQKYRV
-1178 CPTETIALPTGQ
+1178 TESIALPTGQ
-1190 GSVAISHEG
+1190 GSVAVSHDG
-1199 QLPAQFFPRKLSR
+1199 QLPAQFFDRKLSR
-1212 GALMAKKGELHASWN
+1212 GALMAKKGELNASWN
-1227 NEWSTSKA
+1227 NEWSTTKA
-1235 AANRY
+1235 AASRY

-1249 QGADKQQYRVAQVS
+1249 QGADKQQYRVAKVA
-1263 GTVKCNWPGKV
+1263 GTVKSNWPGKV
-1274 IIGDAGKDAYVSATD
+1274 IIGDAGKDPYVSAID
-1289 SVPFALSTNAD
+1289 SVSFALSTASD
-1300 TGKAVTLTPK
+1300 TGKAITLTPK

-1337 CSLDVTDEKGVRQD
+1337 CSLDVTDEKSVRQD

>member
-13 AENHFLEERIIGSE
+13 TENHFLEERIIGSE

-176 KLAEVKALVTALG
+176 KLAEVKALVAALG

-203 TNPHQTTSAQINAH
+203 TNPHQTTSAQISAH

-274 RAQFSSKNGE
+274 RAQFRSKNGE

-362 AGSGG
+362 AGGSG

-372 DSKVYIEGRSG
+372 DSKVYIEGRNG
-383 ISFTGKGSRADPIVG
+383 ISFTGKGSRTDPIVG

-429 PASLTPYSAD
+429 PASLTPYSTD

-487 EAVSGLADV
+487 KAVSGLADV

-545 DVVAAAIANAKE
+545 SVVAAAIANAKE

-577 TAISVQDLNYFYLLD
+577 TAISVQDLKYFYLLD
-592 GTKGDSTVTGS
+592 GTKGDSTVTGA

-612 NWFSPNNQLELTWPT
+612 NWFSPNNQLELTWAT

-652 PVGKTAAQM
+652 PVGKTATQM
-661 GDQSVVTV
+661 GDQSVITV

-675 KAYQSKL
+675 KAYQPKL

-690 PVTVY
+690 QVTVY
-695 INGIQAATGESP
+695 INGIQAASGESP

-714 SRDVENY
+714 SADVENY

-768 VGIRHYL
+768 VGVRHYL

-804 YVDIVAG
+804 YVDIVPG
-811 VSSYANKTVSFE
+811 QSYANKTVGFE

-834 SEHIGTRK
+834 SEHISTRK
-842 AHGLSSVDWTLTDNP
+842 AHGLSAVDWALTDNP

-866 AEPRALVYR
+866 AEPRACIFRKPLATATGDVFHLV
-875 KMLGSG
+875 
-881 SGGTLCTLSRGL
+881 SRGL
-893 FSYSHGLNVKTDLE
+893 YTYAHNQNVKSSLQYVV
-907 LIFSTEGATPYCWF
+907 IPEGATPYCWF

-926 KENNEPTFEGSF
+926 KENNAPTFEGSF
-938 VFDVDDIGGTK
+938 AFDVDDVGGTQ
-949 ALSAAPDLIL
+949 ALAAAPDLVL
-959 CASSQAGTVGRR
+959 CTSTQGSSVKRR
-971 YVRINLT
+971 YLRIDLT
-978 SKTCKVGVGA
+978 TKTCKLGI
-988 GSTSEVWHK
+988 GSRSDSAVTDIPLVMEES
-997 SFELNNGS
+997 G
-1005 MLMDAGRET
+1005 ET
-1014 SVEVTTKDVLF
+1014 AVAATFKDVLF
-1025 NGEVTNA
+1025 NGEETNPA
-1032 EILDLI
+1032 ILDLI
-1038 GWGPSGDKIS
+1038 GWGAARDKIS

-1062 VNTRVL
+1062 VSTRVL

-1074 SQFGST
+1074 SQFGT
-1080 TIDLRQIEMAFPFD
+1080 TTVKQRQLEIQFPFD
-1094 LVDYFTGDGVGLAFK
+1094 LVDYFTGDGI
-1109 GLSEKCY
+1109 GLSFKELSAKCRV
-1116 LTINHALI
+1116 TISHALI
-1124 DPKTGNIDIDKY
+1124 DPATSNVDIDKY

-1146 MDSSVGWLAD
+1146 LDSSVGYLAD
-1156 SKDGDYYQKLIDPTT
+1156 TKDVDFSQSVIDPAT
-1171 YVYALNY
+1171 YEISQKYRV
-1178 CPTETIALPTGQ
+1178 TESFALPTGQ
-1190 GSVAISHEG
+1190 GSVAVSHDG
-1199 QLPAQFFPRKLSR
+1199 QLPAQFFDRKLSR
-1212 GALMAKKGELHASWN
+1212 GALMAKNNELHTSWN
-1227 NEWSTSKA
+1227 NEWSTTKA
-1235 AANRY
+1235 AASRY

-1249 QGADKQQYRVAQVS
+1249 QGVDKQQYRIAKVS
-1263 GTVKCNWPGKV
+1263 GTIKSNWPGKV
-1274 IIGDAGKDAYVSATD
+1274 IIGDAGKDPFLASTD
-1289 SVPFALSTNAD
+1289 SAEFALSTGAD
-1300 TGKAVTLTPK
+1300 VGKAISITAT
-1310 DLRVGQDIYIVLEPP
+1310 DLRVGQDIYIVLDPP

-1337 CSLDVTDEKGVRQD
+1337 CSLDVTDEQSTRQD

-1364 SQFLMEKRNPY
+1364 KQFLMEKRNPY

-1382 KWILAVL
+1382 KWILSVL

>member
-13 AENHFLEERIIGSE
+13 TENHFLEERIIGSE

-176 KLAEVKALVTALG
+176 KLAEVKALVAALG

-203 TNPHQTTSAQINAH
+203 TNPHQTTSAQISAH

-274 RAQFSSKNGE
+274 RAQFRSKNGE

-362 AGSGG
+362 AGGSG

-372 DSKVYIEGRSG
+372 DSKVYIEGRNG
-383 ISFTGKGSRADPIVG
+383 ISFTGKGSRTDPIVG

-404 ATTAEKGVVKLKTG
+404 ATTTEKGVVKLKTG

-429 PASLTPYSAD
+429 PASLTPYSTD

-487 EAVSGLADV
+487 KAVSGLADV

-545 DVVAAAIANAKE
+545 SVVAAAIANAKE

-577 TAISVQDLNYFYLLD
+577 TAISVQDLKYFYLLD
-592 GTKGDSTVTGS
+592 GTKGDSTVTGA

-612 NWFSPNNQLELTWPT
+612 NWFSPNNQLELTWAT

-652 PVGKTAAQM
+652 PVGKTATQM
-661 GDQSVVTV
+661 GDQSVITV

-675 KAYQSKL
+675 KAYQPKL

-690 PVTVY
+690 QVTVY
-695 INGIQAATGESP
+695 INGIQAASGESP

-714 SRDVENY
+714 SADVENY

-768 VGIRHYL
+768 VGVRHYL

-804 YVDIVAG
+804 YVDIVPG
-811 VSSYANKTVSFE
+811 QSYANKTVGFE

-834 SEHIGTRK
+834 SEHISTRK
-842 AHGLSSVDWTLTDNP
+842 AHGLSAVDWALTDNP

-866 AEPRALVYR
+866 AEPRACIFRKPLATATGDVFHLV
-875 KMLGSG
+875 
-881 SGGTLCTLSRGL
+881 SRGL
-893 FSYSHGLNVKTDLE
+893 YTYAHNQNVKSSLQYVV
-907 LIFSTEGATPYCWF
+907 IPEGATPYCWF

-926 KENNEPTFEGSF
+926 KENNAPTFEGSF
-938 VFDVDDIGGTK
+938 AFDVDDVGGTQ
-949 ALSAAPDLIL
+949 ALAAAPDLVL
-959 CASSQAGTVGRR
+959 CTSTQGSSVKRR
-971 YVRINLT
+971 YLRIDLT
-978 SKTCKVGVGA
+978 TKTCKLGI
-988 GSTSEVWHK
+988 GSRSDSAVTDIPLVMEES
-997 SFELNNGS
+997 G
-1005 MLMDAGRET
+1005 ET
-1014 SVEVTTKDVLF
+1014 AVAATFKDVLF
-1025 NGEVTNA
+1025 NGEETNA
-1032 EILDLI
+1032 ATLDLI
-1038 GWGPSGDKIS
+1038 GWGAGRDKIS

-1062 VNTRVL
+1062 VNSRVL
-1068 RLALSF
+1068 RLALTF
-1074 SQFGST
+1074 SQFGT
-1080 TIDLRQIEMAFPFD
+1080 TTVKHRQLEIQFPFD
-1094 LVDYFTGDGVGLAFK
+1094 LVDYFTGDGVGLSFK
-1109 GLSEKCY
+1109 ELSAKCRV
-1116 LTINHALI
+1116 TISHALI
-1124 DPKTGNIDIDKY
+1124 DPATSNVDIDKY

-1146 MDSSVGWLAD
+1146 LDSSVGYLAD
-1156 SKDGDYYQKLIDPTT
+1156 TKDVDFSQSVIDPAT
-1171 YVYALNY
+1171 YEVSQKYRV
-1178 CPTETIALPTGQ
+1178 TESIALPTGQ
-1190 GSVAISHEG
+1190 GSVAVSHDG
-1199 QLPAQFFPRKLSR
+1199 QLPAQFFDRKLSR
-1212 GALMAKKGELHASWN
+1212 GALMAKKGELNASWN
-1227 NEWSTSKA
+1227 NEWSTTKA
-1235 AANRY
+1235 AASRY

-1249 QGADKQQYRVAQVS
+1249 QGADKQQYRVAKVA
-1263 GTVKCNWPGKV
+1263 GTVKSNWPGKV
-1274 IIGDAGKDAYVSATD
+1274 IIGDAGKDPYVSAID
-1289 SVPFALSTNAD
+1289 SVSFALSTASD
-1300 TGKAVTLTPK
+1300 TGKAITLTPK

-1325 GNNPEGYELNFT
+1325 GNNPEGYELNFA
-1337 CSLDVTDEKGVRQD
+1337 CSLDVTDEKSVRQD

>member
-13 AENHFLEERIIGSE
+13 TENHFLEERIIGSE

-105 YDPFVDILDE
+105 YDPFVDMLDE

-127 WLLLEGRPSLY
+127 WLLLDGRPSLY

-158 AVHDVELKTD
+158 AIHDVELKTD

-176 KLAEVKALVTALG
+176 KLAEVKALVSALG
-189 KEIEAFNYPAHIAE
+189 KEIEAFNYPAHIAA
-203 TNPHQTTSAQINAH
+203 TNPHETTSAQINAH

-237 TDELKAFRLPQSV
+237 TEELKAFRLPQSV

-274 RAQFSSKNGE
+274 RAQFRSKNGE

-350 TTALMEYQQDPD
+350 TTTLMEYQQDPD
-362 AGSGG
+362 AGGSGG
-367 GGDPD
+367 SDPD
-372 DSKVYIEGRSG
+372 DSKVYIEGRNG

-429 PASLTPYSAD
+429 PASLTPYSTD
-439 LSGYVAKTTMINGKP
+439 LSGYVTKTTMINGKP

-480 PLSTELT
+480 PLSTALN
-487 EAVSGLADV
+487 ASVSGLADV

-511 QSVYGIGRYAT
+511 QTIYGIGRYAT

-533 VPNILKELSARL
+533 VPNILKELSDRL

-577 TAISVQDLNYFYLLD
+577 TSISVQDLKYFYLLD
-592 GTKGDSTVTGS
+592 GTKGDSTVTGA

-652 PVGKTAAQM
+652 AVGKTATQM

-675 KAYQSKL
+675 RAYQPKL

-695 INGIQAATGESP
+695 INGVLAASGESP
-707 LVAVYET
+707 LAAVYET
-714 SRDVENY
+714 SSDVENY
-721 TVAVKAECSDTT
+721 TVAVKAECSDTA

-740 EVYDGDYPVYFS
+740 EVYDGNYPVYFS

-791 QSIAVDPERGYIG
+791 QSITVDPERGYIG

-811 VSSYANKTVSFE
+811 ENYANKTVGFE

-834 SEHIGTRK
+834 SGHIATRK
-842 AHGLSSVDWTLTDNP
+842 AHGLSSVDWALTDNP

-866 AEPRALVYR
+866 AEPRACIFRKALAAGTGDVFHLV
-875 KMLGSG
+875 
-881 SGGTLCTLSRGL
+881 SRGL
-893 FSYSHGLNVKTDLE
+893 YTYAHNQNVKSSLQYVV
-907 LIFSTEGATPYCWF
+907 IPEGATPYCWF

-926 KENNEPTFEGSF
+926 KENNAPTFEGSF
-938 VFDVDDIGGTK
+938 AFDVDDVGGTQ
-949 ALSAAPDLIL
+949 ALTAAPDLVL
-959 CASSQAGTVGRR
+959 CTSTQGASVKRR
-971 YVRINLT
+971 YVRIDLT
-978 SKTCKVGVGA
+978 AKACKLGI
-988 GSTSEVWHK
+988 GSRSDSDVTDIPLVMEESGETAV
-997 SFELNNGS
+997 
-1005 MLMDAGRET
+1005 DAT
-1014 SVEVTTKDVLF
+1014 FKDVLF
-1025 NGEVTNA
+1025 NGEETNPA
-1032 EILDLI
+1032 ILDLI
-1038 GWGPSGDKIS
+1038 GWGAARDKIS

-1062 VNTRVL
+1062 VSTRVL

-1074 SQFGST
+1074 SQFGT
-1080 TIDLRQIEMAFPFD
+1080 TTVKQRQLEIQFPFD
-1094 LVDYFTGDGVGLAFK
+1094 LVDYFTGDGI
-1109 GLSEKCY
+1109 GLSFKELSAKCRV
-1116 LTINHALI
+1116 TISHALI
-1124 DPKTGNIDIDKY
+1124 DPVTSNIDIDKY
-1136 HYLRSLFESY
+1136 HYLRSLFVSY
-1146 MDSSVGWLAD
+1146 MDSSVGYLAD
-1156 SKDGDYYQKLIDPTT
+1156 NKDADYSQSVIDPAT
-1171 YVYALNY
+1171 YEISQKYRV
-1178 CPTETIALPTGQ
+1178 TESIALPTGQ
-1190 GSVAISHEG
+1190 GSVVVSHDG
-1199 QLPAQFFPRKLSR
+1199 QLPAQFFDRKLSR
-1212 GALMAKKGELHASWN
+1212 GALMAKNNELHTSWN
-1227 NEWSTSKA
+1227 NEWSTTKA
-1235 AANRY
+1235 AASRY

-1249 QGADKQQYRVAQVS
+1249 QGVDKQQYRIARVS
-1263 GTVKCNWPGKV
+1263 GTIKSNWPGKV
-1274 IIGDAGKDAYVSATD
+1274 IIGDAGKDPFLASTD
-1289 SVPFALSTNAD
+1289 SAEFALSTNAD
-1300 TGKAVTLTPK
+1300 VGKAITITPV
-1310 DLRVGQDIYIVLEPP
+1310 DLRVGQDIYIVLDPP

-1337 CSLDVTDEKGVRQD
+1337 CSLDVTDEQSIRQD

-1364 SQFLMEKRNPY
+1364 KQFLMEKRNPY

-1382 KWILAVL
+1382 KWILSVL

>member
-13 AENHFLEERIIGSE
+13 TENHFLEERIIGSE

-79 YCGVHLINPSIKG
+79 YCGVHLINPSIEG

-105 YDPFVDILDE
+105 YDPFVDMLDE

-127 WLLLEGRPSLY
+127 WMLLDGRPSLY

-158 AVHDVELKTD
+158 AIHDVELKTD

-189 KEIEAFNYPAHIAE
+189 KEIEAFNYPAHIAA
-203 TNPHQTTSAQINAH
+203 TNPHETTSAQINAH

-274 RAQFSSKNGE
+274 RAQFRSKNGE

-330 STGDAL
+330 SSGDAL

-362 AGSGG
+362 AGGSGG
-367 GGDPD
+367 SDPD
-372 DSKVYIEGRSG
+372 DSKVYIEGRNG

-404 ATTAEKGVVKLKTG
+404 ATTIEKGVVKLKTG

-429 PASLTPYSAD
+429 PASLAPYSTD
-439 LSGYVAKTTMINGKP
+439 LSGYVVKTTMINGKP

-474 TADLDK
+474 TADVDK
-480 PLSTELT
+480 PLSTELN
-487 EAVSGLADV
+487 AALSGLADA

-577 TAISVQDLNYFYLLD
+577 TAISVQDLKYFYLLD

-612 NWFSPNNQLELTWPT
+612 NWFLPNNQLELTWPT
-627 GKVSNGTGINWTG
+627 GKASNGTGINWTG

-652 PVGKTAAQM
+652 PVGKTATQM

-695 INGIQAATGESP
+695 INGVLAASGESP

-714 SRDVENY
+714 SSDVENY
-721 TVAVKAECSDTT
+721 TVAVKAECSDTA

-791 QSIAVDPERGYIG
+791 QSVAVDPERGYIG

-811 VSSYANKTVSFE
+811 ENYANKTVGFE

-834 SEHIGTRK
+834 SEHIDRRK
-842 AHGLSSVDWTLTDNP
+842 AHGLSSVDWALTDNP

-866 AEPRALVYR
+866 AEPRACIFRKALTAGTGDVFHLV
-875 KMLGSG
+875 
-881 SGGTLCTLSRGL
+881 SRGL
-893 FSYSHGLNVKTDLE
+893 YTYAHNQNVKSSLQYVV
-907 LIFSTEGATPYCWF
+907 IPEGATPYCWF

-926 KENNEPTFEGSF
+926 KENNAPTFEGSF
-938 VFDVDDIGGTK
+938 AFDVDDVGGTQ
-949 ALSAAPDLIL
+949 ALTAAPDLVL
-959 CASSQAGTVGRR
+959 CTSTQGASVKRR
-971 YVRINLT
+971 YVRIDLT
-978 SKTCKVGVGA
+978 AKECKLGI
-988 GSTSEVWHK
+988 GSRSVSDVTDIPLVMEES
-997 SFELNNGS
+997 G
-1005 MLMDAGRET
+1005 ET
-1014 SVEVTTKDVLF
+1014 AVNATFKDVLF
-1025 NGEVTNA
+1025 NGEETNPA
-1032 EILDLI
+1032 ILDLI
-1038 GWGPSGDKIS
+1038 GWGAARDKIS

-1062 VNTRVL
+1062 VSTRVL

-1074 SQFGST
+1074 SQFGT
-1080 TIDLRQIEMAFPFD
+1080 TTVKQRQLEIQFPFD
-1094 LVDYFTGDGVGLAFK
+1094 LLDYFTGDGI
-1109 GLSEKCY
+1109 GLSFKELSAKCRV
-1116 LTINHALI
+1116 TISHALI
-1124 DPKTGNIDIDKY
+1124 DPVTSNINIDKY

-1146 MDSSVGWLAD
+1146 LDSSVGYLAD
-1156 SKDGDYYQKLIDPTT
+1156 NKDADYSQSVIDPAT
-1171 YVYALNY
+1171 YEISQKYRV
-1178 CPTETIALPTGQ
+1178 TESIALPTGQ
-1190 GSVAISHEG
+1190 GSVAVSHDG
-1199 QLPAQFFPRKLSR
+1199 QLPAQFFDRKLSR
-1212 GALMAKKGELHASWN
+1212 GALMAKNNELHTSWN
-1227 NEWSTSKA
+1227 NEWSTTKA
-1235 AANRY
+1235 AASRY

-1249 QGADKQQYRVAQVS
+1249 QGADKQQYRIAKVT
-1263 GTVKCNWPGKV
+1263 GTIKSNWPGKV
-1274 IIGDAGKDAYVSATD
+1274 IIGDAGKDPFLASTD
-1289 SVPFALSTNAD
+1289 SAEFALSTGAD
-1300 TGKAVTLTPK
+1300 VGKAISITAT
-1310 DLRVGQDIYIVLEPP
+1310 DLRVGQDIYIVLDPP

-1337 CSLDVTDEKGVRQD
+1337 CSLDVTDEQSTRQD

-1364 SQFLMEKRNPY
+1364 KQFLMEKRNPY

-1382 KWILAVL
+1382 KWILSVL

>member
-13 AENHFLEERIIGSE
+13 TENHFLEERIIGSE

-158 AVHDVELKTD
+158 AVHDIELKTD

-176 KLAEVKALVTALG
+176 KLAEVKALVAALG

-203 TNPHQTTSAQINAH
+203 TNPHQTTSAQISAH

-274 RAQFSSKNGE
+274 RAQFRSKNGE

-362 AGSGG
+362 AGGSG

-372 DSKVYIEGRSG
+372 DSKVYIEGRNG
-383 ISFTGKGSRADPIVG
+383 ISFTGKGSRTDPIVG

-429 PASLTPYSAD
+429 PASLTPYSTD

-487 EAVSGLADV
+487 KAVSGLADV

-545 DVVAAAIANAKE
+545 SVVAAAIANAKE

-577 TAISVQDLNYFYLLD
+577 TAISVQDLKYFYLLD
-592 GTKGDSTVTGS
+592 GTKGDSTVTGA

-612 NWFSPNNQLELTWPT
+612 NWFSPNNQLELTWAT

-652 PVGKTAAQM
+652 PVGKTATQM

-675 KAYQSKL
+675 KAYQPKL

-695 INGIQAATGESP
+695 INGIQAASGESP

-714 SRDVENY
+714 SSDVENY

-768 VGIRHYL
+768 VGVRHYL

-804 YVDIVAG
+804 YVDIVPG
-811 VSSYANKTVSFE
+811 QSYANKTVGFE

-834 SEHIGTRK
+834 SEHISTRK
-842 AHGLSSVDWTLTDNP
+842 AHGLSAVDWALTDNP

-866 AEPRALVYR
+866 AEPRACIFRKPLATATGDVFHLV
-875 KMLGSG
+875 
-881 SGGTLCTLSRGL
+881 SRGL
-893 FSYSHGLNVKTDLE
+893 YTYAHNQNVKSSLQYVV
-907 LIFSTEGATPYCWF
+907 IPEGATPYCWF

-926 KENNEPTFEGSF
+926 KENNAPTFEGSF
-938 VFDVDDIGGTK
+938 AFDVDDVGGTQ
-949 ALSAAPDLIL
+949 ALAAAPDLVL
-959 CASSQAGTVGRR
+959 CTSTQGSSVKRR
-971 YVRINLT
+971 YLRIDLT
-978 SKTCKVGVGA
+978 TKTCKLGI
-988 GSTSEVWHK
+988 GSRSDSAVTDIPLVMEES
-997 SFELNNGS
+997 G
-1005 MLMDAGRET
+1005 ET
-1014 SVEVTTKDVLF
+1014 AVAATFKDVLF
-1025 NGEVTNA
+1025 NGEETNA
-1032 EILDLI
+1032 ATLDLI
-1038 GWGPSGDKIS
+1038 GWGASRDKIS

-1062 VNTRVL
+1062 VNSRVL
-1068 RLALSF
+1068 RLALTF
-1074 SQFGST
+1074 SQFGT
-1080 TIDLRQIEMAFPFD
+1080 TTVKHRQLEIQFPFD
-1094 LVDYFTGDGVGLAFK
+1094 LVDYFTGDGVGLSFK
-1109 GLSEKCY
+1109 ELSAKCRV
-1116 LTINHALI
+1116 TISHALI
-1124 DPKTGNIDIDKY
+1124 DPATSNVDIDKY

-1146 MDSSVGWLAD
+1146 LDSSVGYLAD
-1156 SKDGDYYQKLIDPTT
+1156 TKDVDFSQSVIDPAT
-1171 YVYALNY
+1171 YEVSQKYRV
-1178 CPTETIALPTGQ
+1178 TESIALPTGQ
-1190 GSVAISHEG
+1190 GSVAVSHDG
-1199 QLPAQFFPRKLSR
+1199 QLPAQFFDRKLSR
-1212 GALMAKKGELHASWN
+1212 GALMAKKGELNASWN
-1227 NEWSTSKA
+1227 NEWSTTKA
-1235 AANRY
+1235 AASRY

-1249 QGADKQQYRVAQVS
+1249 QGADKQQYRVAKVA
-1263 GTVKCNWPGKV
+1263 GTVKSNWPGKV
-1274 IIGDAGKDAYVSATD
+1274 IIGDAGKDPYVSAID
-1289 SVPFALSTNAD
+1289 SVSFALSTASD
-1300 TGKAVTLTPK
+1300 TGKAITLTPK

-1325 GNNPEGYELNFT
+1325 GNNPEGYELNFA
-1337 CSLDVTDEKGVRQD
+1337 CSLDVTDEKSVRQD

>member
-13 AENHFLEERIIGSE
+13 TENHFLEERIIGSE

-105 YDPFVDILDE
+105 YDPFVDMLDE

-127 WLLLEGRPSLY
+127 WLLLDGRPSLY

-158 AVHDVELKTD
+158 AIHDVELKTD

-176 KLAEVKALVTALG
+176 KLAEVKALVVALG
-189 KEIEAFNYPAHIAE
+189 KEIEAFNYPAHIAA
-203 TNPHQTTSAQINAH
+203 TNPHETTSAQINAH

-274 RAQFSSKNGE
+274 RAQFRSKNGE

-362 AGSGG
+362 AGGSGG
-367 GGDPD
+367 SDPD
-372 DSKVYIEGRSG
+372 DSKVYIEGRNG

-404 ATTAEKGVVKLKTG
+404 ATTVEKGVVKLKTG

-429 PASLTPYSAD
+429 PASLTPYSTD
-439 LSGYVAKTTMINGKP
+439 LSGYVTKTTMINGKP

-480 PLSTELT
+480 PLSTALN
-487 EAVSGLADV
+487 ASVSGLADV

-511 QSVYGIGRYAT
+511 QTIYGIGRYAT

-577 TAISVQDLNYFYLLD
+577 TSISVQDLKYFYLLD
-592 GTKGDSTVTGS
+592 GTKGDSTVTGA

-652 PVGKTAAQM
+652 AVGKTATQM

-675 KAYQSKL
+675 RAYQSKL

-695 INGIQAATGESP
+695 INGVLAASGESP

-714 SRDVENY
+714 SSDVENY
-721 TVAVKAECSDTT
+721 TVAVKAECSDTA

-791 QSIAVDPERGYIG
+791 QSVAVDPERGYIG

-811 VSSYANKTVSFE
+811 ENYANKTVGFE

-834 SEHIGTRK
+834 SGHIATRK
-842 AHGLSSVDWTLTDNP
+842 AHGLSSVDWALTDNP

-866 AEPRALVYR
+866 AEPRACIFRKALAAGTGDVFHLV
-875 KMLGSG
+875 
-881 SGGTLCTLSRGL
+881 SRGL
-893 FSYSHGLNVKTDLE
+893 YTYAHNQNVKSSLQYVV
-907 LIFSTEGATPYCWF
+907 IPEGATPYCWF

-926 KENNEPTFEGSF
+926 KENNAPTFEGSF
-938 VFDVDDIGGTK
+938 AFDVDDVGGTQ
-949 ALSAAPDLIL
+949 ALAAAPDLVL
-959 CASSQAGTVGRR
+959 CTSTQGASVKRR
-971 YVRINLT
+971 YVRIDLT
-978 SKTCKVGVGA
+978 AKACKLGI
-988 GSTSEVWHK
+988 GSRSVSDVTDIPLVMEES
-997 SFELNNGS
+997 G
-1005 MLMDAGRET
+1005 ET
-1014 SVEVTTKDVLF
+1014 AVNATFKDVLF
-1025 NGEVTNA
+1025 NGEETNPA
-1032 EILDLI
+1032 ILDLI
-1038 GWGPSGDKIS
+1038 GWGATRDKIS

-1062 VNTRVL
+1062 VSTRVL

-1074 SQFGST
+1074 SQFGT
-1080 TIDLRQIEMAFPFD
+1080 TTVKQRQLEIQFPFD
-1094 LVDYFTGDGVGLAFK
+1094 LVDYFTGDGI
-1109 GLSEKCY
+1109 GLSFKELSAKCRV
-1116 LTINHALI
+1116 TISHALI
-1124 DPKTGNIDIDKY
+1124 DPVTNNINIDKY

-1146 MDSSVGWLAD
+1146 LDSSVGYLAD
-1156 SKDGDYYQKLIDPTT
+1156 NKDADYSQSVIDPAT
-1171 YVYALNY
+1171 YEISQKYRV
-1178 CPTETIALPTGQ
+1178 TESIALPTGQ
-1190 GSVAISHEG
+1190 GSVAVSHDG
-1199 QLPAQFFPRKLSR
+1199 QLPAQFFDRKLSR
-1212 GALMAKKGELHASWN
+1212 GALMAKNNELHTSWN
-1227 NEWSTSKA
+1227 NEWSTTKA
-1235 AANRY
+1235 AASRY

-1249 QGADKQQYRVAQVS
+1249 QGADKQQYRIAKVT
-1263 GTVKCNWPGKV
+1263 GTIKSNWPGKL
-1274 IIGDAGKDAYVSATD
+1274 IIGDAGKDPFLASTD
-1289 SVPFALSTNAD
+1289 SAEFALSTSAD
-1300 TGKAVTLTPK
+1300 VGKAISITAT
-1310 DLRVGQDIYIVLEPP
+1310 DLRVGQDIYIVLDPP

-1337 CSLDVTDEKGVRQD
+1337 CSLDVTDEQSTRQD

-1364 SQFLMEKRNPY
+1364 KQFLMEKRNPY

-1382 KWILAVL
+1382 KWILSVL

>member
-115 LVKYLNNPVSAD
+115 LVKYLNNPVSVD

-274 RAQFSSKNGE
+274 RAQFRSKNGE

-564 AVKGADWRFNSQG
+564 AVKGTDWRFNSQG

-652 PVGKTAAQM
+652 PVGKTATQM

-804 YVDIVAG
+804 YVDIVPG
-811 VSSYANKTVSFE
+811 QSYANKTVGFE

-834 SEHIGTRK
+834 SEHISIRK
-842 AHGLSSVDWTLTDNP
+842 AHGLSAVDWSLTDNP

-866 AEPRALVYR
+866 AEPRACIFRKPLATATGDVFHLV
-875 KMLGSG
+875 
-881 SGGTLCTLSRGL
+881 SRGL
-893 FSYSHGLNVKTDLE
+893 YTYSHNQNVKSSLQYVV
-907 LIFSTEGATPYCWF
+907 IPEGATPYCWF

-926 KENNEPTFEGSF
+926 KENNAPTFEGSF
-938 VFDVDDIGGTK
+938 AFDVDDVGGTQ
-949 ALSAAPDLIL
+949 ALAAAPDLVL
-959 CASSQAGTVGRR
+959 CTSTQGSSVKRR
-971 YVRINLT
+971 YLRIDLT
-978 SKTCKVGVGA
+978 TKACKLGI
-988 GSTSEVWHK
+988 GSRSDSAVTDIPLVMEES
-997 SFELNNGS
+997 G
-1005 MLMDAGRET
+1005 ET
-1014 SVEVTTKDVLF
+1014 AVAATFKDVLF
-1025 NGEVTNA
+1025 NGDETNA
-1032 EILDLI
+1032 AILDLI
-1038 GWGPSGDKIS
+1038 GWGAARDKIS

-1068 RLALSF
+1068 RLALTF
-1074 SQFGST
+1074 SQFGT
-1080 TIDLRQIEMAFPFD
+1080 TTVKHRQLEIQFPFD
-1094 LVDYFTGDGVGLAFK
+1094 LVDYFTGDGVGLSFK
-1109 GLSEKCY
+1109 ELSAKCRV
-1116 LTINHALI
+1116 TISHALI
-1124 DPKTGNIDIDKY
+1124 DPVTSKINIDKY

-1146 MDSSVGWLAD
+1146 LDSSVGHLAD
-1156 SKDGDYYQKLIDPTT
+1156 TKDVDFSQSVIDPAT
-1171 YVYALNY
+1171 YEISQKYRV
-1178 CPTETIALPTGQ
+1178 TESIALPTGQ
-1190 GSVAISHEG
+1190 GSVAVSHDG
-1199 QLPAQFFPRKLSR
+1199 QLPAQFFDRKLSR
-1212 GALMAKKGELHASWN
+1212 GALMAKKGELNASWN
-1227 NEWSTSKA
+1227 NEWSTTKA
-1235 AANRY
+1235 AASRY

-1249 QGADKQQYRVAQVS
+1249 QGVDKQQYRVAKVT
-1263 GTVKCNWPGKV
+1263 GTVKSNWPGKV
-1274 IIGDAGKDAYVSATD
+1274 IIGDAGKDPYVSAID
-1289 SVPFALSTNAD
+1289 SVSFALSTASD
-1300 TGKAVTLTPK
+1300 TGKAITITPK

>member
-13 AENHFLEERIIGSE
+13 TENHFLEERIIGSE

-79 YCGVHLINPSIKG
+79 YCGVHLINPSIEG

-105 YDPFVDILDE
+105 YDPFVDMLDE

-127 WLLLEGRPSLY
+127 WLLLDGRPSLY

-158 AVHDVELKTD
+158 AIHDVELKTD

-189 KEIEAFNYPAHIAE
+189 KEIEAFNYPAHIAA
-203 TNPHQTTSAQINAH
+203 TNPHETTSAQINAH

-274 RAQFSSKNGE
+274 RAQFRSKNGE

-350 TTALMEYQQDPD
+350 TTTLMEYQQDPD
-362 AGSGG
+362 AGGSGG
-367 GGDPD
+367 SDPD
-372 DSKVYIEGRSG
+372 DSKVYIEGRNG

-439 LSGYVAKTTMINGKP
+439 LSGYVTKTTMINGKP

-480 PLSTELT
+480 PLSTALN
-487 EAVSGLADV
+487 ASVSGLADV

-511 QSVYGIGRYAT
+511 QTIYGIGRYAT

-577 TAISVQDLNYFYLLD
+577 TSISVQDLKYFYLLD
-592 GTKGDSTVTGS
+592 GAKGDSTVTGA

-652 PVGKTAAQM
+652 PVGKTATQM

-675 KAYQSKL
+675 RAYQSKL

-695 INGIQAATGESP
+695 VNGVLAASGESP

-714 SRDVENY
+714 SSDVENY
-721 TVAVKAECSDTT
+721 TVAVKAECSDTA

-791 QSIAVDPERGYIG
+791 QSIAVAPERGYIG
-804 YVDIVAG
+804 YADIVAG
-811 VSSYANKTVSFE
+811 ENYANKTVGFE

-834 SEHIGTRK
+834 SGHIATRK
-842 AHGLSSVDWTLTDNP
+842 AHGLSSVDWALTDNP

-866 AEPRALVYR
+866 AEPRACIFRKALATGTGDVFHLV
-875 KMLGSG
+875 
-881 SGGTLCTLSRGL
+881 SRGL
-893 FSYSHGLNVKTDLE
+893 YTYAHNQNVKSSLQYVV
-907 LIFSTEGATPYCWF
+907 IPEGATPYCWF

-926 KENNEPTFEGSF
+926 KENNAPTFEGSF
-938 VFDVDDIGGTK
+938 AFDVDDVGGTQ
-949 ALSAAPDLIL
+949 ALTAAPDLVL
-959 CASSQAGTVGRR
+959 CTSTQGASVKRR
-971 YVRINLT
+971 YVRIDLT
-978 SKTCKVGVGA
+978 AKACKLGI
-988 GSTSEVWHK
+988 GSRSVSDVTDIPLVMEES
-997 SFELNNGS
+997 G
-1005 MLMDAGRET
+1005 ET
-1014 SVEVTTKDVLF
+1014 AVNATFKDVLF
-1025 NGEVTNA
+1025 NGEETNPA
-1032 EILDLI
+1032 ILDLI
-1038 GWGPSGDKIS
+1038 GWGAARDKIS

-1062 VNTRVL
+1062 VSTRVL

-1074 SQFGST
+1074 SQFGT
-1080 TIDLRQIEMAFPFD
+1080 TTVKQRQLEIQFPFD
-1094 LVDYFTGDGVGLAFK
+1094 LVDYFTGDGI
-1109 GLSEKCY
+1109 GLSFKELSAKCRV
-1116 LTINHALI
+1116 TISHALI
-1124 DPKTGNIDIDKY
+1124 DPVTNNINIDKY

-1146 MDSSVGWLAD
+1146 LDSSVGYLTDNKDAD
-1156 SKDGDYYQKLIDPTT
+1156 YSQSVIDPAT
-1171 YVYALNY
+1171 YEISQKYRV
-1178 CPTETIALPTGQ
+1178 TESIALPTGQ
-1190 GSVAISHEG
+1190 GSVAVSHDG
-1199 QLPAQFFPRKLSR
+1199 QLPAQFFDRKLSR
-1212 GALMAKKGELHASWN
+1212 GALMAKNNELHTSWN
-1227 NEWSTSKA
+1227 NEWSTTKA
-1235 AANRY
+1235 AASRY

-1249 QGADKQQYRVAQVS
+1249 QGADKQQYRIAKVT
-1263 GTVKCNWPGKV
+1263 GTIKSNWPGKL
-1274 IIGDAGKDAYVSATD
+1274 IIGDAGKDPFLASTD
-1289 SVPFALSTNAD
+1289 SAEFALSTNGD
-1300 TGKAVTLTPK
+1300 VGKAISITAT
-1310 DLRVGQDIYIVLEPP
+1310 DLRVGQDIYIVLDPP

-1337 CSLDVTDEKGVRQD
+1337 CSLDVTDEQSTRQD

-1364 SQFLMEKRNPY
+1364 KQFLMEKRNPY

-1382 KWILAVL
+1382 KWILSVL

>member
-13 AENHFLEERIIGSE
+13 TENHFLEERIIGSE

-105 YDPFVDILDE
+105 YDPFVDMLDE

-127 WLLLEGRPSLY
+127 WLLLDGRPSLY

-158 AVHDVELKTD
+158 AIHDIELKTD

-189 KEIEAFNYPAHIAE
+189 KEIEAFNYPAHIAA
-203 TNPHQTTSAQINAH
+203 TNPHETTSAQINAH

-274 RAQFSSKNGE
+274 RAQFRSKNGE
-284 SEIIFANDG
+284 SEIVFANDG

-322 GKNTLRIE
+322 GKNILRIE

-362 AGSGG
+362 AGTGG
-367 GGDPD
+367 SDPD
-372 DSKVYIEGRSG
+372 DSKVYIEGRNG

-404 ATTAEKGVVKLKTG
+404 ASITEKGVVKLKTG

-423 VGVAAT
+423 TGVAAT
-429 PASLTPYSAD
+429 PASLTPYSTD
-439 LSGYVAKTTMINGKP
+439 LSGYVTKTTMINGKA

-480 PLSTELT
+480 PLSTALNIS
-487 EAVSGLADV
+487 VSGLADV

-511 QSVYGIGRYAT
+511 QSIYGIGRYAT

-577 TAISVQDLNYFYLLD
+577 TAISVQDLKYFYLLD
-592 GTKGDSTVTGS
+592 GTKGDSTVTGA

-627 GKVSNGTGINWTG
+627 GKVSRGTGIDWTG

-652 PVGKTAAQM
+652 PVGKTATQM

-675 KAYQSKL
+675 RAYQSKL

-695 INGIQAATGESP
+695 INGIQAASGESP

-714 SRDVENY
+714 SSDVENY
-721 TVAVKAECSDTT
+721 TVAVKAECSDTA

-768 VGIRHYL
+768 IGIRHYL

-791 QSIAVDPERGYIG
+791 QSIEVDPERGYIG

-811 VSSYANKTVSFE
+811 ETYANKTVGFE

-834 SEHIGTRK
+834 SEHIDTRK
-842 AHGLSSVDWTLTDNP
+842 AHGLSSVDWALTDNP

-866 AEPRALVYR
+866 AEPRACIFRKALTAGTGDVFHLV
-875 KMLGSG
+875 
-881 SGGTLCTLSRGL
+881 SRGL
-893 FSYSHGLNVKTDLE
+893 YTYAHNQNVKSSLQYVV
-907 LIFSTEGATPYCWF
+907 IPEGATPYCWF

-926 KENNEPTFEGSF
+926 KENNAPTFEGSF
-938 VFDVDDIGGTK
+938 AFDVDDVGGTQ
-949 ALSAAPDLIL
+949 ALTAAPDLVL
-959 CASSQAGTVGRR
+959 CTSTQGASVKRR
-971 YVRINLT
+971 YVRIDLT
-978 SKTCKVGVGA
+978 DKVCKLGI
-988 GSTSEVWHK
+988 GSRSDSDVTDIPLVMEES
-997 SFELNNGS
+997 G
-1005 MLMDAGRET
+1005 ET
-1014 SVEVTTKDVLF
+1014 AVKATFKDVLF
-1025 NGEVTNA
+1025 NGEETNA
-1032 EILDLI
+1032 AILDLI
-1038 GWGPSGDKIS
+1038 GWGTSKDKIS

-1062 VNTRVL
+1062 VSTRVL

-1074 SQFGST
+1074 SQFGT
-1080 TIDLRQIEMAFPFD
+1080 TTVKQRQLEIQFPFD
-1094 LVDYFTGDGVGLAFK
+1094 LVDYFTGDGI
-1109 GLSEKCY
+1109 GLSFKELSAKCRV
-1116 LTINHALI
+1116 TISHALI
-1124 DPKTGNIDIDKY
+1124 DPVTSNINIDKY

-1146 MDSSVGWLAD
+1146 LDSSVGYLAD
-1156 SKDGDYYQKLIDPTT
+1156 NKDADYSQSVIDPAT
-1171 YVYALNY
+1171 YEISQKYRV
-1178 CPTETIALPTGQ
+1178 TESIALPTGQ
-1190 GSVAISHEG
+1190 GSVAVSHDG
-1199 QLPAQFFPRKLSR
+1199 QLPAQFFDRKLSR
-1212 GALMAKKGELHASWN
+1212 GALMAKKDELHTSWN
-1227 NEWSTSKA
+1227 NEWSTTKA
-1235 AANRY
+1235 AASRY

-1249 QGADKQQYRVAQVS
+1249 QGGDKQQYRIAKVS

-1274 IIGDAGKDAYVSATD
+1274 IIGDAGKDPFLASTD
-1289 SVPFALSTNAD
+1289 SVEFALSTSAD
-1300 TGKAVTLTPK
+1300 VGKAISITAT
-1310 DLRVGQDIYIVLEPP
+1310 DLRVGQDIYIVLDPP
-1325 GNNPEGYELNFT
+1325 GNSPEGYELNFT
-1337 CSLDVTDEKGVRQD
+1337 CSLEVFDEKIYRQD
-1351 QLNAQSFE
+1351 YLNAQSFE

-1364 SQFLMEKRNPY
+1364 KQFLMEKRNPY

-1382 KWILAVL
+1382 KWILSVL

>member
-13 AENHFLEERIIGSE
+13 TENHFLEERIIGSE

-105 YDPFVDILDE
+105 YDPFVDMLDE

-127 WLLLEGRPSLY
+127 WLLLDGRPSLY

-158 AVHDVELKTD
+158 AIHDVELKTD

-189 KEIEAFNYPAHIAE
+189 KEIEAFNYPAHIAA
-203 TNPHQTTSAQINAH
+203 TNPHETTSAQINAH

-237 TDELKAFRLPQSV
+237 TEELKAFRLPQSV

-274 RAQFSSKNGE
+274 RAQFRSKNGE

-362 AGSGG
+362 AGTGG
-367 GGDPD
+367 SDPD
-372 DSKVYIEGRSG
+372 DSKVYIEGRNG

-404 ATTAEKGVVKLKTG
+404 ASTAEKGVVKLKTG

-429 PASLTPYSAD
+429 PASLTPYSTD
-439 LSGYVAKTTMINGKP
+439 LSGYVTKTTMINGKP

-480 PLSTELT
+480 PLSTALN
-487 EAVSGLADV
+487 ASVSGLADV

-511 QSVYGIGRYAT
+511 QTIYGIGRYAT

-577 TAISVQDLNYFYLLD
+577 TAISVQDLKYFYLLD
-592 GTKGDSTVTGS
+592 GTKGDSAVTGA

-652 PVGKTAAQM
+652 AVGKTATQM

-675 KAYQSKL
+675 RAYQPKL

-695 INGIQAATGESP
+695 INGNLAASGESP

-714 SRDVENY
+714 SADVENY
-721 TVAVKAECSDTT
+721 TIAVKAECSDTA

-811 VSSYANKTVSFE
+811 ENYANKTVGFE

-834 SEHIGTRK
+834 SEHIDRRK
-842 AHGLSSVDWTLTDNP
+842 AHGLSSVDWVLTDNP

-866 AEPRALVYR
+866 AEPRACIFRKALTAGTGDVFHLV
-875 KMLGSG
+875 
-881 SGGTLCTLSRGL
+881 SRGL
-893 FSYSHGLNVKTDLE
+893 YTYAHNQNVKSSLQYVV
-907 LIFSTEGATPYCWF
+907 IPEGATPYCWF

-926 KENNEPTFEGSF
+926 KENNAPTFEGSF
-938 VFDVDDIGGTK
+938 AFDVDDVGGTQ
-949 ALSAAPDLIL
+949 ALAAAPDLVL
-959 CASSQAGTVGRR
+959 CSSTQGSSVKRR
-971 YVRINLT
+971 YLRIDLT
-978 SKTCKVGVGA
+978 AKACKLGI
-988 GSTSEVWHK
+988 GSRSDSAVTDIPLVMEES
-997 SFELNNGS
+997 G
-1005 MLMDAGRET
+1005 ET
-1014 SVEVTTKDVLF
+1014 AVNATFKDVLF
-1025 NGEVTNA
+1025 NGEETNA
-1032 EILDLI
+1032 AILDLI
-1038 GWGPSGDKIS
+1038 GWGASKDKIS

-1062 VNTRVL
+1062 VSTRVL

-1074 SQFGST
+1074 SQFGT
-1080 TIDLRQIEMAFPFD
+1080 TTVKQRQLEIQFPFD
-1094 LVDYFTGDGVGLAFK
+1094 LVDYFTGDGI
-1109 GLSEKCY
+1109 GLSFKELSAKCRV
-1116 LTINHALI
+1116 TISHALI
-1124 DPKTGNIDIDKY
+1124 DPVTNNIDIDKY

-1146 MDSSVGWLAD
+1146 LDSSVGYLAD
-1156 SKDGDYYQKLIDPTT
+1156 NKDADYSQSVIDPAT
-1171 YVYALNY
+1171 YEISQKYRV
-1178 CPTETIALPTGQ
+1178 TESIALPTGQ
-1190 GSVAISHEG
+1190 GSVAVSHDG
-1199 QLPAQFFPRKLSR
+1199 QLPAQFFDRKLSR
-1212 GALMAKKGELHASWN
+1212 GALMAKNNELHTSWN
-1227 NEWSTSKA
+1227 NVWSTSKVA
-1235 AANRY
+1235 ASRY

-1249 QGADKQQYRVAQVS
+1249 QGADKQQYRIAKVT
-1263 GTVKCNWPGKV
+1263 GTIKSNWPGKV
-1274 IIGDAGKDAYVSATD
+1274 IIGDAGKDPFLASTD
-1289 SVPFALSTNAD
+1289 SAEFALSTSSDA
-1300 TGKAVTLTPK
+1300 GKAISITAT
-1310 DLRVGQDIYIVLEPP
+1310 DLRVGQDIYIVLDPP
-1325 GNNPEGYELNFT
+1325 GDNPEGYELNFI
-1337 CSLDVTDEKGVRQD
+1337 CSLDVTDEQNTRQD

-1364 SQFLMEKRNPY
+1364 KQFLMEKRNPY

-1382 KWILAVL
+1382 KWILSVL

>member
-13 AENHFLEERIIGSE
+13 TENHFLEERIIGSE

-79 YCGVHLINPSIKG
+79 YCGVHLINPSIEG

-105 YDPFVDILDE
+105 YDPFVDMLDE

-127 WLLLEGRPSLY
+127 WMLLDGRPSLY

-158 AVHDVELKTD
+158 AIHDVELKTD

-176 KLAEVKALVTALG
+176 KLAEVKALVAALG
-189 KEIEAFNYPAHIAE
+189 KEIEAFNYPAHIAA
-203 TNPHQTTSAQINAH
+203 TNPHETTSAQINAH

-274 RAQFSSKNGE
+274 RAQFRSKNGE

-330 STGDAL
+330 SSGDAL

-362 AGSGG
+362 AGGSGG
-367 GGDPD
+367 SDPD
-372 DSKVYIEGRSG
+372 DSKVYIEGRNG

-404 ATTAEKGVVKLKTG
+404 ATTVEKGVVKLKTG

-439 LSGYVAKTTMINGKP
+439 LSGYVTKTTMINGKP

-480 PLSTELT
+480 PLSTALN
-487 EAVSGLADV
+487 ASVSGLADV

-511 QSVYGIGRYAT
+511 QTIYGIGRYAT

-577 TAISVQDLNYFYLLD
+577 TSISVQDLKYFYLLD
-592 GTKGDSTVTGS
+592 GTKGDSTVTGA

-652 PVGKTAAQM
+652 PVGKTATQM

-675 KAYQSKL
+675 RAYQSKL

-695 INGIQAATGESP
+695 INGVLAASGESP

-714 SRDVENY
+714 SSDVENY
-721 TVAVKAECSDTT
+721 TVAVKAECSDTA

-811 VSSYANKTVSFE
+811 ENYANKTVGFE

-834 SEHIGTRK
+834 SEHIDRRK
-842 AHGLSSVDWTLTDNP
+842 AHGLSSVDWALTDNP

-866 AEPRALVYR
+866 AEPRACIFRKALATGTGDVFHLV
-875 KMLGSG
+875 
-881 SGGTLCTLSRGL
+881 SRGL
-893 FSYSHGLNVKTDLE
+893 YTYAHNQNVKSSLQYVV
-907 LIFSTEGATPYCWF
+907 IPEGATPYCWF

-926 KENNEPTFEGSF
+926 KENNAPTFEGSF
-938 VFDVDDIGGTK
+938 AFDVDDVGGTQ
-949 ALSAAPDLIL
+949 ALTAAPDLVL
-959 CASSQAGTVGRR
+959 CTSTQGASVKRR
-971 YVRINLT
+971 YVRIDLT
-978 SKTCKVGVGA
+978 AKACKLGI
-988 GSTSEVWHK
+988 GSRSVSDVTDIPLVMEES
-997 SFELNNGS
+997 G
-1005 MLMDAGRET
+1005 ET
-1014 SVEVTTKDVLF
+1014 AVNATFKDVLF
-1025 NGEVTNA
+1025 NGEETNPA
-1032 EILDLI
+1032 ILDLI
-1038 GWGPSGDKIS
+1038 GWGATRDKIS

-1062 VNTRVL
+1062 VSTRVL

-1074 SQFGST
+1074 SQFGT
-1080 TIDLRQIEMAFPFD
+1080 TTVKQRQLEIQFPFD
-1094 LVDYFTGDGVGLAFK
+1094 LVDYFTGDGI
-1109 GLSEKCY
+1109 GLSFKELSAKCRV
-1116 LTINHALI
+1116 TISHALI
-1124 DPKTGNIDIDKY
+1124 DPVTSNIDIDKY

-1146 MDSSVGWLAD
+1146 LDSSVGYLTDNKDAD
-1156 SKDGDYYQKLIDPTT
+1156 YSQSVIDPAT
-1171 YVYALNY
+1171 YEISQKYRV
-1178 CPTETIALPTGQ
+1178 TESIALPTGQ
-1190 GSVAISHEG
+1190 GSVAVSHDG
-1199 QLPAQFFPRKLSR
+1199 QLPAQFFDRKLSR
-1212 GALMAKKGELHASWN
+1212 GALMAKNNELHTSWN
-1227 NEWSTSKA
+1227 NEWSTTKA
-1235 AANRY
+1235 AASRY

-1249 QGADKQQYRVAQVS
+1249 QGADKQQYRIAKVT
-1263 GTVKCNWPGKV
+1263 GTIKSNWPGKV
-1274 IIGDAGKDAYVSATD
+1274 IIGDAGKDPFLASTD
-1289 SVPFALSTNAD
+1289 SAEFALSTSAD
-1300 TGKAVTLTPK
+1300 VGKAISITAT
-1310 DLRVGQDIYIVLEPP
+1310 DLRVGQDIYIVLDPP

-1337 CSLDVTDEKGVRQD
+1337 CSLDVTDEQSTRQD

-1364 SQFLMEKRNPY
+1364 KQFLMEKRNPY

-1382 KWILAVL
+1382 KWILSVL
-1389 KRELNGK
+1389 KRELNGN

>member
-13 AENHFLEERIIGSE
+13 TENHFLEERIIGSE
-27 NNNDRVVILDHRP
+27 NNNDQVVILDHRP

-127 WLLLEGRPSLY
+127 WLLLDGRPSLY

-158 AVHDVELKTD
+158 AVHDIELKTD

-189 KEIEAFNYPAHIAE
+189 KEIEAFNYPAHIAAK
-203 TNPHQTTSAQINAH
+203 NPHETTSAQINAH

-274 RAQFSSKNGE
+274 RAQFRSKNGE

-362 AGSGG
+362 AGGSGG
-367 GGDPD
+367 SDPD
-372 DSKVYIEGRSG
+372 DSKVYIEGRNG

-429 PASLTPYSAD
+429 PASLTPYSTD

-487 EAVSGLADV
+487 KAVSGLADV

-545 DVVAAAIANAKE
+545 SVVAAAIANAKE

-577 TAISVQDLNYFYLLD
+577 TSISVQDLKYFYLLD
-592 GTKGDSTVTGS
+592 GTKGDSTVTGA

-640 IEEPPLMGFQSV
+640 IEEPPPMGFQSV
-652 PVGKTAAQM
+652 PVGKTATQM

-675 KAYQSKL
+675 RAYQSKL

-695 INGIQAATGESP
+695 INGNLAASGESP

-714 SRDVENY
+714 SSDVENY
-721 TVAVKAECSDTT
+721 TVAVKAECSDTA

-811 VSSYANKTVSFE
+811 ENYANKTVGFE

-834 SEHIGTRK
+834 SGHIATRK
-842 AHGLSSVDWTLTDNP
+842 AHGLSSVDWALTDNP

-866 AEPRALVYR
+866 AEPRACIFRKALAAGTGDVFHLV
-875 KMLGSG
+875 
-881 SGGTLCTLSRGL
+881 SRGL
-893 FSYSHGLNVKTDLE
+893 YTYAHNQNVKSSLQYVV
-907 LIFSTEGATPYCWF
+907 IPEGATPYCWF

-926 KENNEPTFEGSF
+926 KENNAPTFEGSF
-938 VFDVDDIGGTK
+938 AFDVDDVGGTQ
-949 ALSAAPDLIL
+949 ALTAAPDLVL
-959 CASSQAGTVGRR
+959 CTSTQGASVKRR
-971 YVRINLT
+971 YVRIDLT
-978 SKTCKVGVGA
+978 AKECKLGI
-988 GSTSEVWHK
+988 GSRSVSDVTDIPLVMEES
-997 SFELNNGS
+997 G
-1005 MLMDAGRET
+1005 ET
-1014 SVEVTTKDVLF
+1014 AVNATFKDVLF
-1025 NGEVTNA
+1025 NGEETNPA
-1032 EILDLI
+1032 ILDLI
-1038 GWGPSGDKIS
+1038 GWGAARDKIS

-1062 VNTRVL
+1062 VSTRVL

-1074 SQFGST
+1074 SQFGT
-1080 TIDLRQIEMAFPFD
+1080 TTVKQRQLEIQFPFD
-1094 LVDYFTGDGVGLAFK
+1094 LVDYFTGDGI
-1109 GLSEKCY
+1109 GLSFKELSAKCRV
-1116 LTINHALI
+1116 TISHALI
-1124 DPKTGNIDIDKY
+1124 DPVTSNINIDKY

-1146 MDSSVGWLAD
+1146 LDSSVGYLAD
-1156 SKDGDYYQKLIDPTT
+1156 NKDADYSQSVIDPAT
-1171 YVYALNY
+1171 YEISQKYRV
-1178 CPTETIALPTGQ
+1178 TESIALPTGQ
-1190 GSVAISHEG
+1190 GSVAVSHDG
-1199 QLPAQFFPRKLSR
+1199 QLPAQFFDRKLSR
-1212 GALMAKKGELHASWN
+1212 GALMAKNNELHTSWN
-1227 NEWSTSKA
+1227 NEWSTTKA
-1235 AANRY
+1235 AASRY

-1249 QGADKQQYRVAQVS
+1249 QGADKQQYRIAKVT
-1263 GTVKCNWPGKV
+1263 GTIKSNWPGKV
-1274 IIGDAGKDAYVSATD
+1274 IIGDAGKDPFLASTD
-1289 SVPFALSTNAD
+1289 SAEFALSTGAD
-1300 TGKAVTLTPK
+1300 VGKAISITAT
-1310 DLRVGQDIYIVLEPP
+1310 DLRVGQDIYIVLDPP

-1337 CSLDVTDEKGVRQD
+1337 CSLDVTDEQSTRQD

-1364 SQFLMEKRNPY
+1364 KQFLMEKRNPY

-1382 KWILAVL
+1382 KWILSVL

>member
-13 AENHFLEERIIGSE
+13 TENHFLEERIIGSE

-127 WLLLEGRPSLY
+127 WLLLDGRPSLY

-158 AVHDVELKTD
+158 AIHDVELKTD

-176 KLAEVKALVTALG
+176 KLAEVKALVAALG
-189 KEIEAFNYPAHIAE
+189 KEIEAFNYPAHIAA
-203 TNPHQTTSAQINAH
+203 TNPHETTSAQINAH

-274 RAQFSSKNGE
+274 RAQFRSKNGE

-362 AGSGG
+362 AGGSGG
-367 GGDPD
+367 SDPD
-372 DSKVYIEGRSG
+372 DSKVYIEGRNG

-429 PASLTPYSAD
+429 PASLTPYSTD
-439 LSGYVAKTTMINGKP
+439 LSGYVTKTTMINGKP

-480 PLSTELT
+480 PLSTALN
-487 EAVSGLADV
+487 ASVSGLADV

-511 QSVYGIGRYAT
+511 QTIYGIGRYAT

-577 TAISVQDLNYFYLLD
+577 TSISVQDLKYFYLLD
-592 GTKGDSTVTGS
+592 GTKGDSTVTGA

-652 PVGKTAAQM
+652 PVGKTATQM

-675 KAYQSKL
+675 RAYQSKL

-695 INGIQAATGESP
+695 INGVLAASGESP

-714 SRDVENY
+714 SSDVENY
-721 TVAVKAECSDTT
+721 TIAVKAECSDTA

-811 VSSYANKTVSFE
+811 ENYANKTVGFE

-834 SEHIGTRK
+834 SEHIDTRK
-842 AHGLSSVDWTLTDNP
+842 AHGLSSVDWALTDNP

-866 AEPRALVYR
+866 AEPRACIFRKALAAGTGDVFHLV
-875 KMLGSG
+875 
-881 SGGTLCTLSRGL
+881 SRGL
-893 FSYSHGLNVKTDLE
+893 YTYAHNQNVKSSLQYVV
-907 LIFSTEGATPYCWF
+907 IPEGATPYCWF

-926 KENNEPTFEGSF
+926 KENNAPTFEGSF
-938 VFDVDDIGGTK
+938 AFDVDDVGGTQ
-949 ALSAAPDLIL
+949 ALTAAPDLVL
-959 CASSQAGTVGRR
+959 CTSTQGASVKRR
-971 YVRINLT
+971 YVRIDLT
-978 SKTCKVGVGA
+978 AKACKLGI
-988 GSTSEVWHK
+988 GSRSDSDVTDIPLVMEES
-997 SFELNNGS
+997 G
-1005 MLMDAGRET
+1005 ET
-1014 SVEVTTKDVLF
+1014 AVNATFKDVLF
-1025 NGEVTNA
+1025 NGEETNPA
-1032 EILDLI
+1032 ILDLI
-1038 GWGPSGDKIS
+1038 GWGATRDKIS

-1062 VNTRVL
+1062 VSTRVL

-1074 SQFGST
+1074 SQFGT
-1080 TIDLRQIEMAFPFD
+1080 TTVKQRQLEIQFPFD
-1094 LVDYFTGDGVGLAFK
+1094 LVDYFTGDGI
-1109 GLSEKCY
+1109 GLSFKELSAKCRV
-1116 LTINHALI
+1116 TISHALI
-1124 DPKTGNIDIDKY
+1124 DPVTNNIDIDKY

-1146 MDSSVGWLAD
+1146 LDSSVGYLAD
-1156 SKDGDYYQKLIDPTT
+1156 NKDADYSQSVIDPAT
-1171 YVYALNY
+1171 YEISQKYRV
-1178 CPTETIALPTGQ
+1178 TESIALPTGQ
-1190 GSVAISHEG
+1190 GSVAVSHDG
-1199 QLPAQFFPRKLSR
+1199 QLPAQFFDRKLSR
-1212 GALMAKKGELHASWN
+1212 GALMAKKNELHTSWN
-1227 NEWSTSKA
+1227 NEWSTTKA
-1235 AANRY
+1235 AASRY

-1249 QGADKQQYRVAQVS
+1249 QGADKQQYRIAIVS
-1263 GTVKCNWPGKV
+1263 GLIKSNWPGKV
-1274 IIGDAGKDAYVSATD
+1274 IIGDAGKDPFLASTD
-1289 SVPFALSTNAD
+1289 SAEFALSTNAD
-1300 TGKAVTLTPK
+1300 VGKAIVISPA
-1310 DLRVGQDIYIVLEPP
+1310 DLRVGQDIYIVLDPP

-1337 CSLDVTDEKGVRQD
+1337 CSLDVFDEQSTLQD

-1364 SQFLMEKRNPY
+1364 KQFLMEKRNPY

-1382 KWILAVL
+1382 KWILSVL

>member
-40 FFEDLVVRQP
+40 FFEDLVVRRP

-127 WLLLEGRPSLY
+127 WLLLDGRPSLY

-158 AVHDVELKTD
+158 AVHDIELKTD

-189 KEIEAFNYPAHIAE
+189 KEIEAFNYPAHIAAK
-203 TNPHQTTSAQINAH
+203 NPHETTSAQINAH

-274 RAQFSSKNGE
+274 RAQFRSKNGE

-372 DSKVYIEGRSG
+372 DSKVYIEGRNG

-404 ATTAEKGVVKLKTG
+404 ATTAEKGVAKLKTG

-423 VGVAAT
+423 TGVAAT
-429 PASLTPYSAD
+429 PASLAPYSTD

-474 TADLDK
+474 TADVDK
-480 PLSTELT
+480 PLSTELNT
-487 EAVSGLADV
+487 ALSGLADA

-557 GTVTDFA
+557 GSVTDFA

-577 TAISVQDLNYFYLLD
+577 TAISVQDLKYFYLLN
-592 GTKGDSTVTGS
+592 GAKADSAVTGS

-612 NWFSPNNQLELTWPT
+612 NWFSPNNQIETTWPT
-627 GKVSNGTGINWTG
+627 GKVSAGKGINWTG

-652 PVGKTAAQM
+652 PVGKTASQM

-675 KAYQSKL
+675 RARQPKL

-695 INGIQAATGESP
+695 INGIQAATGQSP

-714 SRDVENY
+714 SADVENY
-721 TVAVKAECSDTT
+721 TVAVKAECSDTA

-740 EVYDGDYPVYFS
+740 EIYDGDYPVYFS
-752 GPETRV
+752 GPETHV

-783 LYSRAEPI
+783 LYSRTEPI

-811 VSSYANKTVSFE
+811 ESYSNKTVSFE

-829 KSAEV
+829 KSTEV
-834 SEHIGTRK
+834 SEHIDARK

-866 AEPRALVYR
+866 AEPRTCIFRKALTA
-875 KMLGSG
+875 
-881 SGGTLCTLSRGL
+881 GTGDVFHLVSRGL
-893 FSYSHGLNVKTDLE
+893 YTYAHNQNVKSSLQYVV
-907 LIFSTEGATPYCWF
+907 IPEGATPYCWF

-926 KENNEPTFEGSF
+926 KENNAPTFEGSF
-938 VFDVDDIGGTK
+938 AFDVDDVGGTQ
-949 ALSAAPDLIL
+949 ALTAAPDLVL
-959 CASSQAGTVGRR
+959 CTSTQGSSVKRR
-971 YVRINLT
+971 YVRIDLT
-978 SKTCKVGVGA
+978 AKACKLGI
-988 GSTSEVWHK
+988 GSRSDSAVTDIPLVMEES
-997 SFELNNGS
+997 G
-1005 MLMDAGRET
+1005 ET
-1014 SVEVTTKDVLF
+1014 AVVATFKDVLF
-1025 NGEVTNA
+1025 NGEETNA
-1032 EILDLI
+1032 AILDLI
-1038 GWGPSGDKIS
+1038 GWGPNKDKIS

-1074 SQFGST
+1074 SQFGT
-1080 TIDLRQIEMAFPFD
+1080 TTVKQRQLEIQFPFD
-1094 LVDYFTGDGVGLAFK
+1094 LVDYFTGDGVGLSFK
-1109 GLSEKCY
+1109 ELSAKCRV
-1116 LTINHALI
+1116 TISHALI
-1124 DPKTGNIDIDKY
+1124 DPVTTKIDIDKY

-1146 MDSSVGWLAD
+1146 LDASVGYLAD
-1156 SKDGDYYQKLIDPTT
+1156 TKDVDFSQSVIDPAT
-1171 YVYALNY
+1171 YEISQKYRV
-1178 CPTETIALPTGQ
+1178 TESIALPTGQ
-1190 GSVAISHEG
+1190 GSVAVSHDG
-1199 QLPAQFFPRKLSR
+1199 QLPAQFFDRKLSR

-1249 QGADKQQYRVAQVS
+1249 QGADKQQYRVAKVA

-1274 IIGDAGKDAYVSATD
+1274 IIGDAGKDAYVSAID
-1289 SVPFALSTNAD
+1289 SVPFALSTSAD
-1300 TGKAVTLTPK
+1300 IGKAVTLTPK

-1337 CSLDVTDEKGVRQD
+1337 CSLDVTDENGVRQD

>member
-13 AENHFLEERIIGSE
+13 TENHFLEERIIGSE

-79 YCGVHLINPSIKG
+79 YCGVHLINPSIEG

-105 YDPFVDILDE
+105 YDPFVDMLDE

-127 WLLLEGRPSLY
+127 WMLLDGRPSLY

-158 AVHDVELKTD
+158 AIHDIELKTD

-189 KEIEAFNYPAHIAE
+189 KEIEAFNYPAHIAA
-203 TNPHQTTSAQINAH
+203 TNPHETTSAQINAH

-274 RAQFSSKNGE
+274 RAQFRSKNGE

-362 AGSGG
+362 AGGSGG
-367 GGDPD
+367 SDPD
-372 DSKVYIEGRSG
+372 DSKVYIEGRNG

-429 PASLTPYSAD
+429 PASLTPYSTD
-439 LSGYVAKTTMINGKP
+439 LSGYVTKTTMINGKP

-480 PLSTELT
+480 PLSTALN
-487 EAVSGLADV
+487 ASVSGLADV

-511 QSVYGIGRYAT
+511 QTIYGIGRYAT

-577 TAISVQDLNYFYLLD
+577 TAISVQDLKYFYLLD
-592 GTKGDSTVTGS
+592 GTKGDSTVTGA

-652 PVGKTAAQM
+652 AVGKTATQM

-675 KAYQSKL
+675 KAYQPKL

-695 INGIQAATGESP
+695 INGVLAASGESP

-714 SRDVENY
+714 SSDVENY
-721 TVAVKAECSDTT
+721 TIAVKAECSDTA

-791 QSIAVDPERGYIG
+791 QSVAVDPERGYIG

-811 VSSYANKTVSFE
+811 ENYANKTVGFE

-834 SEHIGTRK
+834 SEHIDTRK
-842 AHGLSSVDWTLTDNP
+842 AHGLSSVDWALTDNP

-866 AEPRALVYR
+866 AEPRACIFRKALAAGTGDVFHLV
-875 KMLGSG
+875 
-881 SGGTLCTLSRGL
+881 SRGL
-893 FSYSHGLNVKTDLE
+893 YTYAHNQNVKSSLQYVV
-907 LIFSTEGATPYCWF
+907 IPEGATPYCWF

-926 KENNEPTFEGSF
+926 KENNAPTFEGSF
-938 VFDVDDIGGTK
+938 AFDVDDVGGTQ
-949 ALSAAPDLIL
+949 ALTAAPDLVL
-959 CASSQAGTVGRR
+959 CTSTQGASVKRR
-971 YVRINLT
+971 YVRIDLT
-978 SKTCKVGVGA
+978 DKVCKLGI
-988 GSTSEVWHK
+988 GSRSVSDVTDIPLVMEES
-997 SFELNNGS
+997 G
-1005 MLMDAGRET
+1005 ET
-1014 SVEVTTKDVLF
+1014 AVNATFKDVLF
-1025 NGEVTNA
+1025 NGEETNPA
-1032 EILDLI
+1032 ILDLI
-1038 GWGPSGDKIS
+1038 GWGAARDKIS

-1062 VNTRVL
+1062 VSTRVL

-1074 SQFGST
+1074 SQFGT
-1080 TIDLRQIEMAFPFD
+1080 TTVKQRQLEIQFPFD
-1094 LVDYFTGDGVGLAFK
+1094 LLDYFTGDGI
-1109 GLSEKCY
+1109 GLSFKELSAKCRV
-1116 LTINHALI
+1116 TISHALI
-1124 DPKTGNIDIDKY
+1124 DPVTSNIDIDKY

-1146 MDSSVGWLAD
+1146 LDSSVGYLAD
-1156 SKDGDYYQKLIDPTT
+1156 NKDADYSQSVIDPAT
-1171 YVYALNY
+1171 YEISQKYRV
-1178 CPTETIALPTGQ
+1178 TESIALPTGQ
-1190 GSVAISHEG
+1190 GSVAVSHDG
-1199 QLPAQFFPRKLSR
+1199 QLPAQFFDRKLSR
-1212 GALMAKKGELHASWN
+1212 GALMAKNNELHTSWN
-1227 NEWSTSKA
+1227 NEWSTTKA
-1235 AANRY
+1235 AASRY

-1249 QGADKQQYRVAQVS
+1249 QGADKQQYRIAKVS
-1263 GTVKCNWPGKV
+1263 GTIKSNWPGKV
-1274 IIGDAGKDAYVSATD
+1274 IIGDAGKDPFLASTD
-1289 SVPFALSTNAD
+1289 SAEFALSTSAD
-1300 TGKAVTLTPK
+1300 VGKAISITAT
-1310 DLRVGQDIYIVLEPP
+1310 DLRVGQDIYIVLDPP

-1337 CSLDVTDEKGVRQD
+1337 CSLDVTDEQSTRQD

-1364 SQFLMEKRNPY
+1364 KQFLMEKRNPY

-1382 KWILAVL
+1382 KWILSVL

>member
-13 AENHFLEERIIGSE
+13 TENHFLEERIIGSE

-105 YDPFVDILDE
+105 YDPFVDMLDE

-127 WLLLEGRPSLY
+127 WLLLDGRPSLY

-158 AVHDVELKTD
+158 AIHDVELKTD

-189 KEIEAFNYPAHIAE
+189 KEIEAFNYPAHIAA
-203 TNPHQTTSAQINAH
+203 TNPHETTSAQINAH

-274 RAQFSSKNGE
+274 RAQFRSKNGE

-362 AGSGG
+362 AGGSGG
-367 GGDPD
+367 SDPD
-372 DSKVYIEGRSG
+372 DSKVYIEGRNG

-429 PASLTPYSAD
+429 PASLTPYSTD
-439 LSGYVAKTTMINGKP
+439 LSGYVTKTTMINGKP

-480 PLSTELT
+480 PLSTALN
-487 EAVSGLADV
+487 ASVSGLADV

-511 QSVYGIGRYAT
+511 QTIYGIGRYAT

-577 TAISVQDLNYFYLLD
+577 TSISVQDLKYFYLLD
-592 GTKGDSTVTGS
+592 GTKGDSTVTGA

-627 GKVSNGTGINWTG
+627 GKVGNGTGINWTG

-652 PVGKTAAQM
+652 PVGKTATQM

-675 KAYQSKL
+675 RAHQSKL

-695 INGIQAATGESP
+695 INGVLAASGESP

-714 SRDVENY
+714 SSDVENY
-721 TVAVKAECSDTT
+721 TVAVKAECSDTA

-752 GPETRV
+752 GPETHV

-811 VSSYANKTVSFE
+811 ENYANKTVGFE

-834 SEHIGTRK
+834 SEHIATRK
-842 AHGLSSVDWTLTDNP
+842 AHGLSSVDWALTDNP

-866 AEPRALVYR
+866 AEPRACIFRKALATGTGDVFHLV
-875 KMLGSG
+875 
-881 SGGTLCTLSRGL
+881 SRGL
-893 FSYSHGLNVKTDLE
+893 YTYAHNQNVKSSLQYVV
-907 LIFSTEGATPYCWF
+907 IPEGATPYCWF

-926 KENNEPTFEGSF
+926 KENNAPTFEGSF
-938 VFDVDDIGGTK
+938 AFDVDDVGGTQ
-949 ALSAAPDLIL
+949 ALTAAPDLVL
-959 CASSQAGTVGRR
+959 CTSTQGASVKRR
-971 YVRINLT
+971 YVRIDLT
-978 SKTCKVGVGA
+978 AKACKLGI
-988 GSTSEVWHK
+988 GSRSVSDVTDIPLVMEES
-997 SFELNNGS
+997 G
-1005 MLMDAGRET
+1005 ET
-1014 SVEVTTKDVLF
+1014 AVNATFKDVLF
-1025 NGEVTNA
+1025 NGEETNPA
-1032 EILDLI
+1032 ILDLI
-1038 GWGPSGDKIS
+1038 GWGAARDKIS

-1062 VNTRVL
+1062 VSTRVL

-1074 SQFGST
+1074 SQFGT
-1080 TIDLRQIEMAFPFD
+1080 TTVKQRQLEIQFPFD
-1094 LVDYFTGDGVGLAFK
+1094 LVDYFTGDGI
-1109 GLSEKCY
+1109 GLSFKELSAKCRV
-1116 LTINHALI
+1116 TISHALI
-1124 DPKTGNIDIDKY
+1124 DPVTSNINIDKY

-1146 MDSSVGWLAD
+1146 LDSSVGYLAD
-1156 SKDGDYYQKLIDPTT
+1156 NKDADYSQSVIDPAT
-1171 YVYALNY
+1171 YEISQKYRV
-1178 CPTETIALPTGQ
+1178 TESIGLPTGQ
-1190 GSVAISHEG
+1190 GNVAVSHDG
-1199 QLPAQFFPRKLSR
+1199 QLPAQFFDRKLSR
-1212 GALMAKKGELHASWN
+1212 GALMAKNNELHTSWN
-1227 NEWSTSKA
+1227 NEWSTTKA
-1235 AANRY
+1235 AASRY

-1249 QGADKQQYRVAQVS
+1249 QGADKQQYRIAKVS
-1263 GTVKCNWPGKV
+1263 GTIKSNWPGKV
-1274 IIGDAGKDAYVSATD
+1274 IIGDAGKDPFLASTD
-1289 SVPFALSTNAD
+1289 SAEFALSTNAD
-1300 TGKAVTLTPK
+1300 VGKAISITAT
-1310 DLRVGQDIYIVLEPP
+1310 DLRVGQDIYIVLDPP

-1337 CSLDVTDEKGVRQD
+1337 CSLDVTDEQSTRQD

-1364 SQFLMEKRNPY
+1364 KQFLMEKRNPY

-1382 KWILAVL
+1382 KWILSVL

>member
-105 YDPFVDILDE
+105 YDPFVDMLDE

-127 WLLLEGRPSLY
+127 WLLLDGRPSLY

-158 AVHDVELKTD
+158 AIHDVELKTD

-189 KEIEAFNYPAHIAE
+189 KEIEAFNYPAHIAA
-203 TNPHQTTSAQINAH
+203 TNPHETTSAQINAH

-274 RAQFSSKNGE
+274 RAQFRSKNGE

-362 AGSGG
+362 AGGSGG
-367 GGDPD
+367 SDPD
-372 DSKVYIEGRSG
+372 DSKVYIEGRNG

-398 TIDPTK
+398 AIDPTK
-404 ATTAEKGVVKLKTG
+404 ASTAEKGVVKLKTG

-429 PASLTPYSAD
+429 PASLTPYSTD
-439 LSGYVAKTTMINGKP
+439 LSGYVTKTTMINGKP

-480 PLSTELT
+480 PLSTALN
-487 EAVSGLADV
+487 ASVSGLADV

-511 QSVYGIGRYAT
+511 QSIYGIGRYAT

-557 GTVTDFA
+557 GSVTDFA

-577 TAISVQDLNYFYLLD
+577 TAITVQDLKYFYLLD
-592 GTKGDSTVTGS
+592 GTKGDSTATGA

-652 PVGKTAAQM
+652 PVGKTATQM

-675 KAYQSKL
+675 RAYQSKL

-695 INGIQAATGESP
+695 INGNLAASGESP

-714 SRDVENY
+714 SSDVENY
-721 TVAVKAECSDTT
+721 TIAVKAECSDTA

-811 VSSYANKTVSFE
+811 ENYANKTVGFE

-834 SEHIGTRK
+834 SEHIDTRK
-842 AHGLSSVDWTLTDNP
+842 AHGLSSVDWALTDNP

-866 AEPRALVYR
+866 AEPRACIFRKALTAGTGDVFHLV
-875 KMLGSG
+875 
-881 SGGTLCTLSRGL
+881 SRGL
-893 FSYSHGLNVKTDLE
+893 YTYAHNQNVKSSLQYVV
-907 LIFSTEGATPYCWF
+907 IPEGATPYCWF

-926 KENNEPTFEGSF
+926 KENNAPTFEGSF
-938 VFDVDDIGGTK
+938 AFDVDDVGGTQ
-949 ALSAAPDLIL
+949 ALAAAPDFVL
-959 CASSQAGTVGRR
+959 CSSTQGSSVKRR
-971 YVRINLT
+971 YVRIDLT
-978 SKTCKVGVGA
+978 AKACKLGI
-988 GSTSEVWHK
+988 GSRSVSDVTDIPLVMEES
-997 SFELNNGS
+997 G
-1005 MLMDAGRET
+1005 ET
-1014 SVEVTTKDVLF
+1014 AVNATFKDVLF
-1025 NGEVTNA
+1025 NGEETNPA
-1032 EILDLI
+1032 ILDLI
-1038 GWGPSGDKIS
+1038 GWGAARDKIS

-1062 VNTRVL
+1062 VSTRVL

-1074 SQFGST
+1074 SQFGT
-1080 TIDLRQIEMAFPFD
+1080 TTVKQRQLEIQFPFD
-1094 LVDYFTGDGVGLAFK
+1094 LVDYFTGDGI
-1109 GLSEKCY
+1109 GLSFKELSAKCRV
-1116 LTINHALI
+1116 TINHALI
-1124 DPKTGNIDIDKY
+1124 DPATSNIDIDKY

-1146 MDSSVGWLAD
+1146 LDSSVGYLAD
-1156 SKDGDYYQKLIDPTT
+1156 NKDADYSQSVIDPAT
-1171 YVYALNY
+1171 YEISQKYRI
-1178 CPTETIALPTGQ
+1178 TESIALPTGQ
-1190 GSVAISHEG
+1190 GSVAVSHDG
-1199 QLPAQFFPRKLSR
+1199 QLPAQFFDRKLSR
-1212 GALMAKKGELHASWN
+1212 GALMAKKNELHTSWN
-1227 NEWSTSKA
+1227 NEWSTTKVA
-1235 AANRY
+1235 ASRY

-1249 QGADKQQYRVAQVS
+1249 QGVEKQQYQIATVS
-1263 GTVKCNWPGKV
+1263 GIVKCNWPGKV
-1274 IIGDAGKDAYVSATD
+1274 IIGDAGKDPFLASTD
-1289 SVPFALSTNAD
+1289 SAEFALSTSAD
-1300 TGKAVTLTPK
+1300 VGKAIVIAPA
-1310 DLRVGQDIYIVLEPP
+1310 DLRVGQDIYIVLDPP

-1337 CSLDVTDEKGVRQD
+1337 CSLDVTDEQSTHQD

-1364 SQFLMEKRNPY
+1364 KQFLMEKRNPY

-1382 KWILAVL
+1382 KWILSVL

>member
-13 AENHFLEERIIGSE
+13 TENHFLEERIIGSE

-105 YDPFVDILDE
+105 YDPFVDMLDE

-127 WLLLEGRPSLY
+127 WLLLDGRPSLY

-158 AVHDVELKTD
+158 AIHDVELKTD

-176 KLAEVKALVTALG
+176 KLAEVKALVSALG
-189 KEIEAFNYPAHIAE
+189 KEIEAFNYPAHIAA
-203 TNPHQTTSAQINAH
+203 TNPHETTSAQINAH

-274 RAQFSSKNGE
+274 RAQFRSKNGE

-362 AGSGG
+362 AGGSGG
-367 GGDPD
+367 SDPD
-372 DSKVYIEGRSG
+372 DSKVYIEGRNG

-429 PASLTPYSAD
+429 PASLTPYSTD
-439 LSGYVAKTTMINGKP
+439 LSGYVTKTTMINGKP

-480 PLSTELT
+480 PLSTALN
-487 EAVSGLADV
+487 ASVSGLADV

-511 QSVYGIGRYAT
+511 QTIYGIGRYAT

-577 TAISVQDLNYFYLLD
+577 TSISVQDLKYFYLLD
-592 GTKGDSTVTGS
+592 GTKGDSTVTGA

-652 PVGKTAAQM
+652 PVGKTATQM

-675 KAYQSKL
+675 RAYQSKL

-695 INGIQAATGESP
+695 INGILAASGESP

-714 SRDVENY
+714 SSDVENY
-721 TVAVKAECSDTT
+721 TVAVKAECSDTA

-811 VSSYANKTVSFE
+811 ENYANKTVGFE

-834 SEHIGTRK
+834 SGHIDTRK
-842 AHGLSSVDWTLTDNP
+842 AHGLSSVDWALTDNP

-866 AEPRALVYR
+866 AEPRACIFRKALAAGTGDVFHLV
-875 KMLGSG
+875 
-881 SGGTLCTLSRGL
+881 SRGL
-893 FSYSHGLNVKTDLE
+893 YTYAHNQNVKSSLQYVVMP
-907 LIFSTEGATPYCWF
+907 EGATPYCWF

-926 KENNEPTFEGSF
+926 KENNAPTFEGSF
-938 VFDVDDIGGTK
+938 AFDVDDVGGTQ
-949 ALSAAPDLIL
+949 ALTAAPDLVL
-959 CASSQAGTVGRR
+959 CTSTQGASVKRR
-971 YVRINLT
+971 YVRIDLT
-978 SKTCKVGVGA
+978 AKACKLGI
-988 GSTSEVWHK
+988 GSRSVSDVTDIPLVMEES
-997 SFELNNGS
+997 G
-1005 MLMDAGRET
+1005 ET
-1014 SVEVTTKDVLF
+1014 AVNATFKDVLF
-1025 NGEVTNA
+1025 NGEETNPA
-1032 EILDLI
+1032 ILDLI
-1038 GWGPSGDKIS
+1038 GWGAARDKIS

-1062 VNTRVL
+1062 VSTRVL

-1074 SQFGST
+1074 SQFGT
-1080 TIDLRQIEMAFPFD
+1080 TTVKQRQLEIQFPFD
-1094 LVDYFTGDGVGLAFK
+1094 LVDYFTGDGI
-1109 GLSEKCY
+1109 GLSFKELSAKCRV
-1116 LTINHALI
+1116 TISHALI
-1124 DPKTGNIDIDKY
+1124 DPVTNNINIDKY

-1146 MDSSVGWLAD
+1146 LDSSVGYLAD
-1156 SKDGDYYQKLIDPTT
+1156 NKDADYSQSVIDPAT
-1171 YVYALNY
+1171 YEISQKYRV
-1178 CPTETIALPTGQ
+1178 TESIALPTGQ
-1190 GSVAISHEG
+1190 GSVAVSHDG
-1199 QLPAQFFPRKLSR
+1199 QLPAQFFDRKLSR
-1212 GALMAKKGELHASWN
+1212 GALMAKNNELHTSWN
-1227 NEWSTSKA
+1227 NEWSTTKA
-1235 AANRY
+1235 AASRY

-1249 QGADKQQYRVAQVS
+1249 QGADKQQYRIAKVS
-1263 GTVKCNWPGKV
+1263 GTIKSNWSGKV
-1274 IIGDAGKDAYVSATD
+1274 IIGDAGKDPFLASTD
-1289 SVPFALSTNAD
+1289 SAEFALSTSAD
-1300 TGKAVTLTPK
+1300 VGKAITITPT
-1310 DLRVGQDIYIVLEPP
+1310 DLRVGQDIYIVLDPP

-1337 CSLDVTDEKGVRQD
+1337 CALEVFDEKVYRQD
-1351 QLNAQSFE
+1351 YLNAQSFE

-1364 SQFLMEKRNPY
+1364 KQFLMEKRNPY

-1382 KWILAVL
+1382 KWILSVL

>member
-13 AENHFLEERIIGSE
+13 TENHFLEERIIGSE

-105 YDPFVDILDE
+105 YDPFVDMLDE

-127 WLLLEGRPSLY
+127 WLLLDGRPSLY

-158 AVHDVELKTD
+158 AIHDIELKTD

-189 KEIEAFNYPAHIAE
+189 KEIEAFNYPAHIAA
-203 TNPHQTTSAQINAH
+203 TNPHETTSAQINAH

-237 TDELKAFRLPQSV
+237 TEELKAFRLPQSV

-274 RAQFSSKNGE
+274 RAQFRSKNGE

-322 GKNTLRIE
+322 GKNILRIE

-362 AGSGG
+362 AGGSGG
-367 GGDPD
+367 SDPD
-372 DSKVYIEGRSG
+372 DSKVYIEGRNG

-429 PASLTPYSAD
+429 PASLTPYSTD
-439 LSGYVAKTTMINGKP
+439 LSGYVTKTTMINGKP

-480 PLSTELT
+480 PLSTALN
-487 EAVSGLADV
+487 ASVSGLADV

-511 QSVYGIGRYAT
+511 QTIYGIGRYAT

-564 AVKGADWRFNSQG
+564 AVKGTDWRFNSQG
-577 TAISVQDLNYFYLLD
+577 TAISVQDLKYFYLLND
-592 GTKGDSTVTGS
+592 TKGDSTVTGA

-612 NWFSPNNQLELTWPT
+612 NWFSPNNQIELTWPM
-627 GKVSNGTGINWTG
+627 GKVSKGTGISWDG
-640 IEEPPLMGFQSV
+640 IVDPPTMGFQSV
-652 PVGKTAAQM
+652 PVGKSATQM
-661 GDQSVVTV
+661 GDQSVVSV
-669 LAKTRV
+669 LAKTCV
-675 KAYQSKL
+675 KAYQNRL
-682 WVYAAGGG
+682 FVYAAGGG
-690 PVTVY
+690 TITVY
-695 INGIQAATGESP
+695 VNGVVGATGESP
-707 LVAVYET
+707 LLMNYAT
-714 SRDVENY
+714 SPDVENY
-721 TVAVKAECSDTT
+721 TIAVKAECSDTA

-768 VGIRHYL
+768 IGIRHYL

-791 QSIAVDPERGYIG
+791 QGYEVDPERGYIG
-804 YVDIVAG
+804 YVDIVDG
-811 VSSYANKTVSFE
+811 ETYANKTVGFE

-829 KSAEV
+829 KSVEID
-834 SEHIGTRK
+834 EHIGTRK

-866 AEPRALVYR
+866 AEPRACIFRKALATGTGDVFHLV
-875 KMLGSG
+875 
-881 SGGTLCTLSRGL
+881 SRGL
-893 FSYSHGLNVKTDLE
+893 YTYAHNQNVKSSLQYVV
-907 LIFSTEGATPYCWF
+907 IPEGATPYCWF

-926 KENNEPTFEGSF
+926 KENNAPTFEGSF
-938 VFDVDDIGGTK
+938 AFDVDDVGGTQ
-949 ALSAAPDLIL
+949 ALTAAPDLVL
-959 CASSQAGTVGRR
+959 CTSTQGASVKRR
-971 YVRINLT
+971 YVRIDLT
-978 SKTCKVGVGA
+978 AKACKLGI
-988 GSTSEVWHK
+988 GSRSVSDVTDIPLVMEESGETAV
-997 SFELNNGS
+997 
-1005 MLMDAGRET
+1005 DAT
-1014 SVEVTTKDVLF
+1014 FKDVLF
-1025 NGEVTNA
+1025 NGEETNPA
-1032 EILDLI
+1032 ILDLI
-1038 GWGPSGDKIS
+1038 GWGAARDKIS

-1062 VNTRVL
+1062 VSTRVL

-1074 SQFGST
+1074 SQFGT
-1080 TIDLRQIEMAFPFD
+1080 TTVKQRQLEIQFPFD
-1094 LVDYFTGDGVGLAFK
+1094 LVDYFTGDGI
-1109 GLSEKCY
+1109 GLSFKELSAKCRV
-1116 LTINHALI
+1116 TISHALI
-1124 DPKTGNIDIDKY
+1124 DPVTNNINIDKY

-1146 MDSSVGWLAD
+1146 LDSSVGYLAD
-1156 SKDGDYYQKLIDPTT
+1156 NKDADYSQSVIDPAT
-1171 YVYALNY
+1171 YEISQKYRV
-1178 CPTETIALPTGQ
+1178 TESIALPTGQ
-1190 GSVAISHEG
+1190 GSVAVSHDG
-1199 QLPAQFFPRKLSR
+1199 QLPAQFFDRKLSR
-1212 GALMAKKGELHASWN
+1212 GALMAKKNELHTSWN
-1227 NEWSTSKA
+1227 NEWSTTKVA
-1235 AANRY
+1235 ASRY

-1249 QGADKQQYRVAQVS
+1249 QGADKQQYRIAKVT
-1263 GTVKCNWPGKV
+1263 GTIKSNWPGKV
-1274 IIGDAGKDAYVSATD
+1274 IIGDAGKDPYLASTD
-1289 SVPFALSTNAD
+1289 SAEFALSTSAD
-1300 TGKAVTLTPK
+1300 VGKAITITPR

-1337 CSLDVTDEKGVRQD
+1337 CSLDVTDEQSTRQD

-1364 SQFLMEKRNPY
+1364 KQFLMEKRNPY

-1382 KWILAVL
+1382 KWILSVL